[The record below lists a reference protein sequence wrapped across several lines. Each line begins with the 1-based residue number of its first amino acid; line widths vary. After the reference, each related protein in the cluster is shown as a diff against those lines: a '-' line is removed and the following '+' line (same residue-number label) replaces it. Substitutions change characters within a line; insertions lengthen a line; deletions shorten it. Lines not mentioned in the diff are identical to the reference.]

1 MSKKV
6 DERVVEMRFENGQF
20 EKGVA
25 QSTESLNKLKKSL
38 NLEGAAKGLEN
49 VNSAAKNASGIES
62 LAASLEKVEHRFS
75 TMGIVG
81 MRVIENLTDSAM
93 RFAKKTVGF
102 VTNGIIN
109 GGKRRAMNLE
119 NANFQLQGLLK
130 NEEAVAAVMKNVS
143 DAVDGTAYSL
153 DAAAKVA
160 SQLAASGMKAG
171 DEMFS
176 ALRGVAGV
184 AAMTNSSYEDIGR
197 IFTQVAGQGRMM
209 GDQLLQL
216 SGRGMNAA
224 ATLANY
230 LTKVGD
236 GTKYT
241 EAQIRDMVSKGQ
253 ISFNTF
259 AAAMDDA
266 FGEHAKAANSTFEGA
281 LSNIKSALGRIG
293 ADFIKPLIAQ
303 NGPFVNLFNAIRKK
317 VNQIHE
323 ITKPI
328 AEWTTKTIGNMVNKL
343 AGFLEKLNIKN
354 PFAKVNGGDV
364 AKTTKDFNSA
374 ADAVGN
380 AAQSLEHFQDIAV
393 RVIRGEFGNG
403 AERVKALANAGEDY
417 AKVQTL
423 VNKVWL
429 RNGKNWSDCTVKA
442 EELEE
447 VIGSLSDTELK
458 SLGYT
463 EEQSESLKN
472 LAQQA
477 KETGK
482 PISELINNLQ
492 TPTKKGLFLDAIQN
506 GLKGLSKVLKTVK
519 TAWNSVFS
527 PKNLSDGVYK
537 AVENLH
543 ALSEK
548 FVMTDET
555 ADKLQRTFSGLFSAL
570 SVVKNFVGGTVAVVL
585 RVVSKLLSSLH
596 ISLLDVTAAVGDAI
610 TKFKEWLNS
619 NNIFVRTF
627 GAIATNAQKAAL
639 AIRDWVK
646 AFTELP
652 VVQKTVTSVKTA
664 IVNAFNATKEV
675 FSDGKKRI
683 ADFIDNWKDLDK
695 ITLDNLKA
703 MLIDF
708 KKNVLDEFFKVNFNF
723 SFKGITNKI
732 KGLKTSMKTELKSAT
747 NILDGFKT
755 SLFKLA
761 EEARSKIHMGDIFGY
776 GMAALMVKSVMD
788 IGKSLE
794 MLEGPLAGV
803 TSVVKGL
810 AGIERSISKYIDA
823 KTFIDRSKAINVLAT
838 AIVKLAIAVALLVAS
853 MYVINDINQNG
864 ELSMPLLT
872 LIGLMGTLALLAYAV
887 SKVNFSGIAKIS
899 GIMFSIGGAIT
910 LLALSLKT
918 LDGLSD
924 DIETTCKKAV
934 VLFGLMLVLG
944 LVAMA
949 LGKYVPE
956 FSKGSIALIAFSAS
970 IYILAKALKVISKID
985 MRGLGRSFA
994 TIAGLIVVL
1003 GIAARG
1009 LKGISFSGGVAL
1021 IAMVIALKIL
1031 MSALDDL
1038 CNFDGT
1044 RIAENLLTIIGI
1056 LWILAALM
1064 AITNLAGVNAAKG
1077 GIGMLA
1083 LAGAMYTMV
1092 KVIKAMAEISQDDL
1106 KRIKPILIS
1115 LLGIFGV
1122 LIVVSNLAGQFA
1134 HRAGMMLMMAAGS
1147 LLILTGVI
1155 VVLKNMSPDGLWRAV
1170 GVIAVL
1176 EAMFA
1181 GLIAVTHLAKNCKST
1196 LVLLTVTIAMMT
1208 VALMT
1213 LAHLDPASLDAAK
1226 SALASII
1233 ATFALLVAATGMF
1246 KDEDLAKKF
1255 GGLMSLVLV
1264 TGILA
1269 TIIVGMAKLSPDQ
1282 ALPCAQALATLLTAL
1297 ATSLFILSIAG
1308 KDADE
1313 AMKAAYKM
1321 TGVVAILGATLIVMS
1336 ALNVSNAVENATA
1349 LSLLLLALS
1358 ASMVILFTFGGDV
1371 GKKAIISAYLMS
1383 GVLAIL
1389 GLVLAEM
1396 TALNV
1401 SNAMENAKALS
1412 LLIVS
1417 LSEACVLLG
1426 VVGIFGKEAIAGVG
1440 VLAAL
1445 IVAIG
1450 GIMYGIGVLA
1460 QHQSSMDEFLDHGI
1474 VTLGK
1479 IGEGLGNFIGSF
1491 VKMFAETAA
1500 SALPSIGTSL
1510 SMFMVNLMPFITAG
1524 KTIGSDTSL
1533 LDGIVAITK
1542 AVLLLTAAD
1551 FLSGITSLIGL
1562 GTSFTGLSEKFT
1574 AIGEAMVA
1582 FSNATAGVNSEQVTA
1597 SAEAA
1602 ASLAEVFKSLPKEGG
1617 WFQTVFGEQDLSG
1630 FSAKLEDF
1638 GNALTSYGNSVADLK
1653 VDAINNSVPAAN
1665 SLVGIL
1671 KTLPNSGG
1679 TLQTFLGSKDMES
1692 FSNDLSGFG
1701 TALVNYGNSVANLKV
1716 SAIKD
1721 SVPAAEGLADFMK
1734 ALPSSGGTWQKVFG
1748 NKNASN
1754 FGGQLETFGTSMK
1767 NLSDTLSGVKFSYY
1781 DSAATA
1787 LNTITEAVTNFD
1799 VGSLNYIVTSIG
1811 GLGARASTAFTTN
1824 VEQST
1829 IKNAFDA
1836 PLNKAVSSVRSC
1848 MSKFYSAGSYLVTG
1862 FVNGIRD
1869 NIYRAQLAAIKM
1881 ANDTELAARSELD
1894 INSPSKVFRKI
1905 GAGVPEGFAQG
1916 IERFSYL
1923 GIRAVEGMSDNAID
1937 ATSKVLSSITAVLTD
1952 DVNSQPTIRP
1962 IVDLSNVESSS
1973 DAISNMLA
1981 IDPTVSAF
1989 SNVRS
1994 ISAMMNRNQNGANDD
2009 IVSAIND
2016 LGKTIG
2022 KASGDTYQINGIT
2035 YDSGSEVSEAI
2046 QTLIRASIIEGR
2058 R

>member
-49 VNSAAKNASGIES
+49 VNSAAKNTSGIES

-153 DAAAKVA
+153 DAAAKIA

-197 IFTQVAGQGRMM
+197 IFTQVAGQGRLM

-216 SGRGMNAA
+216 SVRGMNAA
-224 ATLANY
+224 ATLASF
-230 LTKVGD
+230 LTKIGD
-236 GTKYT
+236 GTEYT
-241 EAQIRDMVSKGQ
+241 EAQIRELVSEGQ
-253 ISFNTF
+253 ISFDIF

-343 AGFLEKLNIKN
+343 AGFLEKLDIKN

-364 AKTTKDFNSA
+364 AKTTKAFNSA
-374 ADAVGN
+374 AEAVGN

-477 KETGK
+477 KDTGK

-585 RVVSKLLSSLH
+585 RVVLKLLSLLH
-596 ISLLDVTAAVGDAI
+596 IGLLDVTAAVGDAI

-639 AIRDWVK
+639 AIRDWFK

-652 VVQKTVTSVKTA
+652 VIHKTVTSVKTA

-703 MLIDF
+703 MFIDF

-723 SFKGITNKI
+723 SFKGITNKV

-810 AGIERSISKYIDA
+810 AGIEKSISKYIDA
-823 KTFIDRSKAINVLAT
+823 KTFIDKAKAINVLSSAV
-838 AIVKLAIAVALLVAS
+838 VKLAIAVALLVAS

-910 LLALSLKT
+910 LLALALKT
-918 LDGLSD
+918 MDGLSSD
-924 DIETTCKKAV
+924 DKTYKNAV
-934 VLFGLMLVLG
+934 VLIALIGVLG
-944 LVAMA
+944 VVAVA
-949 LGKYVPE
+949 LGERVPQL
-956 FSKGSIALIAFSAS
+956 SKGSIAIIAFAAAV
-970 IYILAKALKVISKID
+970 YILSKALKSIGKID
-985 MRGLGRSFA
+985 KDGLNRSFA
-994 TIAGLIVVL
+994 TLVGLIL
-1003 GIAARG
+1003 ALSIATQGFKG
-1009 LKGISFSGGVAL
+1009 LSFSGGVGL
-1021 IAMVIALKIL
+1021 IVMVIALKVL
-1031 MSALDDL
+1031 MSVLDDL
-1038 CNFDGT
+1038 CNFDGN

-1056 LWILAALM
+1056 LGILAALI
-1064 AITNLAGVNAAKG
+1064 AITNLAGTNAATG

-1083 LAGAMYTMV
+1083 LATAMYTMV
-1092 KVIKAMAEISQDDL
+1092 KAIKAMAEISQDDL
-1106 KRIKPILIS
+1106 KRITPILIS

-1122 LIVVSNLAGQFA
+1122 LIAVSNLAGQFA

-1155 VVLKNMSPDGLWRAV
+1155 VILKNMSPDGLWRAV

-1196 LVLLTVTIAMMT
+1196 LVLLTVVIAMMT

-1233 ATFALLVAATGMF
+1233 ATFALLVAVTGMF
-1246 KDEDLAKKF
+1246 KGEDLAKKF
-1255 GGLMSLVLV
+1255 GGLMSLVFV
-1264 TGILA
+1264 TGLLA

-1313 AMKAAYKM
+1313 AMASAYKM
-1321 TGVVAILGATLIVMS
+1321 TGVVLILGAILTGMS
-1336 ALNVSNAVENATA
+1336 ALNVSNAVENAKG

-1358 ASMVILFTFGGDV
+1358 TSMVILSTFGGDV
-1371 GKKAIISAYLMS
+1371 SGKAIIAAYAMS

-1396 TALNV
+1396 AALNV
-1401 SNAMENAKALS
+1401 SDSIKNASALS
-1412 LLIVS
+1412 ILVVS
-1417 LSEACVLLG
+1417 LSAACVLLSF
-1426 VVGIFGKEAIAGVG
+1426 VGSLGAAAIIGVG
-1440 VLAAL
+1440 SLAAL

-1450 GIMYGIGVLA
+1450 GIMYGIGALA
-1460 QHQSSMDEFLDHGI
+1460 QYQPSMDEFLDHGI

-1479 IGEGLGNFIGSF
+1479 IGEGLGNLIGSF

-1510 SMFMVNLMPFITAG
+1510 SMFMVNLMPFVTAG

-1533 LDGIVAITK
+1533 IDGIVAITK

-1551 FLSGITSLIGL
+1551 FLSGIASLIGL

-1582 FSNATAGVNSEQVTA
+1582 FSNATTGVNSEQVTA

-1630 FSAKLEDF
+1630 FSTKLEDF
-1638 GNALTSYGNSVADLK
+1638 GNALTSYGNSVANLN
-1653 VDAINNSVPAAN
+1653 VSAINNSVPAAN
-1665 SLVGIL
+1665 SLVDIL
-1671 KTLPNSGG
+1671 KSLPNSGG
-1679 TLQTFLGSKDMES
+1679 KLQIVLGNKDMES

-1701 TALVNYGNSVANLKV
+1701 TALFNYGNSVANLNAK
-1716 SAIKD
+1716 AIKD
-1721 SVPAAEGLADFMK
+1721 SVPAAEGLAEFMK
-1734 ALPSSGGTWQKVFG
+1734 ALPSSDGAWQKVFG
-1748 NKNASN
+1748 KKNASN
-1754 FGGQLETFGTSMK
+1754 FGGQLEAFGTSMK
-1767 NLSDTLSGVKFSYY
+1767 NLSDTLSGVEFSYY

-1787 LNTITEAVTNFD
+1787 LNNITEAVTNFD
-1799 VGSLNYIVTSIG
+1799 VGSLNSIVTSIG
-1811 GLGARASTAFTTN
+1811 SLGTQASTAFTTN

-1836 PLNKAVSSVRSC
+1836 PLNKAESSARGY
-1848 MSKFYSAGSYLVTG
+1848 MSKFYSAGRYLVTG
-1862 FVNGIRD
+1862 FANGIRD
-1869 NIYRAQLAAIKM
+1869 NIYLAQLAAIKM
-1881 ANDTELAARSELD
+1881 ADDTETAARSKLH
-1894 INSPSKVFRKI
+1894 IYSPSRVFRKI
-1905 GAGVPEGFAQG
+1905 GAWIPKGFAQG
-1916 IERFSYL
+1916 IEQFSYL
-1923 GIRAVEGMSDNAID
+1923 GAKAVEDMSNDAID
-1937 ATSKVLSSITAVLTD
+1937 SASKVLSNITAALTD
-1952 DVNSQPTIRP
+1952 DVNTQPTIRP
-1962 IVDLSNVESSS
+1962 VVDLSNVESSS

-2009 IVSAIND
+2009 VVSAIKD

>member
-49 VNSAAKNASGIES
+49 VNSTAKNTSGIES
-62 LAASLEKVEHRFS
+62 LAASLEKVERRFS

-130 NEEAVAAVMKNVS
+130 NEEAVAAVMQNVS

-171 DEMFS
+171 DQMFS

-224 ATLANY
+224 ATLASY
-230 LTKVGD
+230 LTKIGD

-253 ISFNTF
+253 ISFDTF

-343 AGFLEKLNIKN
+343 AGFLEKLDIKN

-364 AKTTKDFNSA
+364 AKTTKAFNSA

-477 KETGK
+477 KDTGK

-492 TPTKKGLFLDAIQN
+492 TPTKKDLFLDAIQN

-519 TAWNSVFS
+519 TAWNDVFS
-527 PKNLSDGVYK
+527 PKSLSDGVYK

-555 ADKLQRTFSGLFSAL
+555 ADKLRRTFSGLFSVL
-570 SVVKNFVGGTVAVVL
+570 SVVKNFVGGTVAVAL

-639 AIRDWVK
+639 AIRDWIK
-646 AFTELP
+646 AFIELP

-664 IVNAFNATKEV
+664 IVNAFNATKEA

-723 SFKGITNKI
+723 SFKGITNKV
-732 KGLKTSMKTELKSAT
+732 KGLKTSMKTELKSAA

-755 SLFKLA
+755 SLFNLA
-761 EEARSKIHMGDIFGY
+761 EEVRSKIHMGDIFGY
-776 GMAALMVKSVMD
+776 GMAALMVKSVMG

-794 MLEGPLAGV
+794 MLEGPIAGV

-810 AGIERSISKYIDA
+810 AGIEKSISKYIDA
-823 KTFIDRSKAINVLAT
+823 KTFIDKAKAINVLSSAV
-838 AIVKLAIAVALLVAS
+838 VKLAIAVALLVAS

-864 ELSMPLLT
+864 ELSTPLLT
-872 LIGLMGTLALLAYAV
+872 LIGLMGMLALLAYAV

-899 GIMFSIGGAIT
+899 GIMFSIGGAIA
-910 LLALSLKT
+910 LLAIALKT
-918 LDGLSD
+918 MDGLSSD
-924 DIETTCKKAV
+924 DKTYKNAV
-934 VLFGLMLVLG
+934 VLIALIGVLG
-944 LVAMA
+944 VVAVA
-949 LGKYVPE
+949 LGERVPQL
-956 FSKGSIALIAFSAS
+956 SKGSIAIIAFAAAV
-970 IYILAKALKVISKID
+970 YILAKALKSISKID
-985 MRGLGRSFA
+985 KDSLNRSFA
-994 TIAGLIVVL
+994 TLVGLIL
-1003 GIAARG
+1003 ALSIAAQG
-1009 LKGISFSGGVAL
+1009 LKGLSFSGGVGL
-1021 IAMVIALKIL
+1021 IAMVIALKLL

-1038 CNFDGT
+1038 CNFDGNK
-1044 RIAENLLTIIGI
+1044 IAENLLTIIGI
-1056 LWILAALM
+1056 LGILAALM
-1064 AITNLAGVNAAKG
+1064 AITNLAGTNAATG

-1083 LAGAMYTMV
+1083 LAAAMYTMV
-1092 KVIKAMAEISQDDL
+1092 KAVKAMAEISQDDL
-1106 KRIKPILIS
+1106 KRITPILIS

-1122 LIVVSNLAGQFA
+1122 LIAVSNLAGQFA
-1134 HRAGMMLMMAAGS
+1134 HRAGMMLLMAAGS

-1155 VVLKNMSPDGLWRAV
+1155 VVLKNMSPDGLWKAV

-1181 GLIAVTHLAKNCKST
+1181 GLIAVTHLAKDCKST

-1226 SALASII
+1226 SALASVI
-1233 ATFALLVAATGMF
+1233 ATFALLVAVTGMF
-1246 KDEDLAKKF
+1246 KGEDLAKKF

-1264 TGILA
+1264 TGLLA
-1269 TIIVGMAKLSPDQ
+1269 AIIVGMAKLSPDQ
-1282 ALPCAQALATLLTAL
+1282 ALPCAQALAVLLTAL
-1297 ATSLFILSIAG
+1297 AASLFILSIAG

-1313 AMKAAYKM
+1313 AMAAAYKM
-1321 TGVVAILGATLIVMS
+1321 TGVVLILGAILTAMS
-1336 ALNVSNAVENATA
+1336 ALNASNAVENAKG

-1358 ASMVILFTFGGDV
+1358 TSMVILSTFGGDV
-1371 GKKAIISAYLMS
+1371 SGKAIIAAYAMS

-1401 SNAMENAKALS
+1401 SNAIENAAALS
-1412 LLIVS
+1412 ILVVS
-1417 LSEACVLLG
+1417 LSTACVLLAFAG
-1426 VVGIFGKEAIAGVG
+1426 SLRAAAITGVG
-1440 VLAAL
+1440 SLAAL

-1450 GIMYGIGVLA
+1450 GIMYGIGALS
-1460 QHQSSMDEFLDHGI
+1460 QYQPSMDEFLDHGI

-1500 SALPSIGTSL
+1500 SALPSIATSL
-1510 SMFMVNLMPFITAG
+1510 SMFMVNLMPFVTAG
-1524 KTIGSDTSL
+1524 KMIGSDTSL

-1551 FLSGITSLIGL
+1551 FLSGLASLIGL
-1562 GTSFTGLSEKFT
+1562 GTSFTGLSEKFK
-1574 AIGEAMVA
+1574 AIGEAMTA
-1582 FSNATAGVNSEQVTA
+1582 FSNATTDVNSEQIKA

-1602 ASLAEVFKSLPKEGG
+1602 ASLTEVLKSLPKEGG
-1617 WFQTVFGEQDLSG
+1617 WWQTVFGEQDLSG
-1630 FSAKLEDF
+1630 FSSKLEDF
-1638 GNALTSYGNSVADLK
+1638 GNALTSYGNSVAELK

-1665 SLVGIL
+1665 SLVEVL
-1671 KTLPNSGG
+1671 KSLPNSGG
-1679 TLQTFLGSKDMES
+1679 TLQEFLGNKDMTS
-1692 FSNDLSGFG
+1692 FSNDISGFG
-1701 TALVNYGNSVANLKV
+1701 TALVSYGESVTDLKV
-1716 SAIKD
+1716 DAIKN
-1721 SVPAAEGLADFMK
+1721 SVPAAEALADFVK
-1734 ALPSSGGTWQKVFG
+1734 ALPSSGGAWQKVFG
-1748 NKNASN
+1748 NKNASDFSN
-1754 FGGQLETFGTSMK
+1754 QLEALGTSMK
-1767 NLSDTLSGVKFSYY
+1767 NLSNTLSEVEFSYY
-1781 DSAATA
+1781 DSAAAA
-1787 LNTITEAVTNFD
+1787 LNSITEAVANFN
-1799 VGSLNYIVTSIG
+1799 VGSLNSIVTSIG
-1811 GLGARASTAFTTN
+1811 GLGTQASTTFTTN
-1824 VEQST
+1824 VEQSA

-1836 PLNKAVSSVRSC
+1836 PLNKAVSSARSG
-1848 MSKFYSAGSYLVTG
+1848 MSKFYDAGRYLVAG
-1862 FVNGIRD
+1862 FANGIRD
-1869 NIYRAQLAAIKM
+1869 NIYLAQRAAI
-1881 ANDTELAARSELD
+1881 ALADNTESAARSRLR

-1923 GIRAVEGMSDNAID
+1923 GTMAVNDMSNDVID
-1937 ATSKVLSSITAVLTD
+1937 SASKVLSNVTAALTD
-1952 DVNSQPTIRP
+1952 DVNTQPMIRP

-1981 IDPTVSAF
+1981 MDPTVSAF
-1989 SNVRS
+1989 SNVHS
-1994 ISAMMNRNQNGANDD
+1994 ISAMMNRNQNGVNDD
-2009 IVSAIND
+2009 VVSAIKD

-2035 YDSGSEVSEAI
+2035 YDSGSEVSDAI

>member
-49 VNSAAKNASGIES
+49 VNSAAKNTSGIES

-130 NEEAVAAVMKNVS
+130 NEEAVAAVMQNVS

-184 AAMTNSSYEDIGR
+184 AAMTNSSYEDVGR
-197 IFTQVAGQGRMM
+197 IFTQVAGQGRLM

-216 SGRGMNAA
+216 SVRGMNAA

-241 EAQIRDMVSKGQ
+241 EAQIRDMVSKGK
-253 ISFNTF
+253 ISFDTF

-343 AGFLEKLNIKN
+343 AGFLEKLDIKN
-354 PFAKVNGGDV
+354 PFAKVNSGDV
-364 AKTTKDFNSA
+364 AKTTKAFNSA

-477 KETGK
+477 KDTGK

-492 TPTKKGLFLDAIQN
+492 TPTKKDLFLDAIQN

-627 GAIATNAQKAAL
+627 SAIAANAQKAAL

-652 VVQKTVTSVKTA
+652 VVQKTVTSIKTA

-683 ADFIDNWKDLDK
+683 SDFIDNWKDLDK

-708 KKNVLDEFFKVNFNF
+708 KNNVLDEFFKVNFNF

-794 MLEGPLAGV
+794 MLEGPIAGV
-803 TSVVKGL
+803 TSVVKGF
-810 AGIERSISKYIDA
+810 AGIEKSIAKYIDA
-823 KTFIDRSKAINVLAT
+823 KKLIDKAKAFNILSS
-838 AIVKLAIAVALLVAS
+838 AIVKLAFAVALLVAS

-872 LIGLMGTLALLAYAV
+872 LIGLMGMLALLAYAV
-887 SKVNFSGIAKIS
+887 SKINFSGIAKIS
-899 GIMFSIGGAIT
+899 GIMFSIGGAIA
-910 LLALSLKT
+910 LLALALKT
-918 LDGLSD
+918 MDGLSSD
-924 DIETTCKKAV
+924 DKTYKNAV
-934 VLFGLMLVLG
+934 VLIALIGVLG
-944 LVAMA
+944 VVAVA
-949 LGKYVPE
+949 LGERVPQL
-956 FSKGSIALIAFSAS
+956 SKGSIAIIAFAAGV
-970 IYILAKALKVISKID
+970 YILAKALKSIGKID
-985 MRGLGRSFA
+985 KDSLNRSFA
-994 TIAGLIVVL
+994 TLVGLIL
-1003 GIAARG
+1003 ALSIAAQG
-1009 LKGISFSGGVAL
+1009 LKGLSFSGGVGL
-1021 IAMVIALKIL
+1021 IAMVIALKVL

-1038 CNFDGT
+1038 CNFDGN

-1056 LWILAALM
+1056 LGILAALM
-1064 AITNLAGVNAAKG
+1064 AITNLAGTNAATG

-1083 LAGAMYTMV
+1083 LAAAMYTMV
-1092 KVIKAMAEISQDDL
+1092 KAVKAMAEISPDDL
-1106 KRIKPILIS
+1106 KRMTPILIS

-1122 LIVVSNLAGQFA
+1122 LIAVSNLAGQFA

-1155 VVLKNMSPDGLWRAV
+1155 VILKNMSPDGLWRAV

-1181 GLIAVTHLAKNCKST
+1181 GLIAATHLAKDCKST

-1246 KDEDLAKKF
+1246 KGEDLAKKF
-1255 GGLMSLVLV
+1255 GRLMSLVIV

-1269 TIIVGMAKLSPDQ
+1269 TIIFGMAKLSPDQ

-1321 TGVVAILGATLIVMS
+1321 TGVVLILGVILTGMS
-1336 ALNVSNAVENATA
+1336 ALNVSNAVENAKG

-1358 ASMVILFTFGGDV
+1358 TSMVILSTFGGDAS
-1371 GKKAIISAYLMS
+1371 GKAIIAAYAMS

-1401 SNAMENAKALS
+1401 SNAIKNAEALS
-1412 LLIVS
+1412 ILVVS
-1417 LSEACVLLG
+1417 LSAACVLLSF
-1426 VVGIFGKEAIAGVG
+1426 VGSLGAAAIIGVG
-1440 VLAAL
+1440 SLAAL

-1450 GIMYGIGVLA
+1450 GIMYGIGALS
-1460 QHQSSMDEFLDHGI
+1460 QYQPSMDEFLDHGI

-1500 SALPSIGTSL
+1500 SALPSISTSL
-1510 SMFMVNLMPFITAG
+1510 SMFMVNLMPFVTAG
-1524 KTIGSDTSL
+1524 KMIGSDTSL

-1551 FLSGITSLIGL
+1551 FLSGLASIVGL

-1582 FSNATAGVNSEQVTA
+1582 FSNATTGVNSEQIKA

-1602 ASLAEVFKSLPKEGG
+1602 ASLADVFKSLPKEGG
-1617 WFQTVFGEQDLSG
+1617 LWQGIFGEQDLSD
-1630 FSAKLEDF
+1630 FSTKLGNF
-1638 GNALTSYGNSVADLK
+1638 GNALTSYGDSVANLN
-1653 VDAINNSVPAAN
+1653 VSAINNSVPAAN
-1665 SLVGIL
+1665 SLVEVL
-1671 KTLPNSGG
+1671 KSLPNSGG
-1679 TLQTFLGSKDMES
+1679 TLQKFLGNKDMTS

-1716 SAIKD
+1716 EAIKD

-1734 ALPSSGGTWQKVFG
+1734 ALPSSDGAWQKIFSK
-1748 NKNASN
+1748 KNASN
-1754 FGGQLETFGTSMK
+1754 FGGQLEAFGTSMK
-1767 NLSDTLSGVKFSYY
+1767 NLSDTLSGVEFSYY
-1781 DSAATA
+1781 DSAAAA

-1799 VGSLNYIVTSIG
+1799 VSSLNSIVTSIG
-1811 GLGARASTAFTTN
+1811 GLGTQASTAFTTN
-1824 VEQST
+1824 VEQSE
-1829 IKNAFDA
+1829 IKNSFDA
-1836 PLNKAVSSVRSC
+1836 PLNKAASSARGS
-1848 MSKFYSAGSYLVTG
+1848 MSKFYDAARYLVTG
-1862 FVNGIRD
+1862 FANGIRD
-1869 NIYRAQLAAIKM
+1869 NIYLAQLAAIKM
-1881 ANDTELAARSELD
+1881 ADDAESAARFRLL

-1923 GIRAVEGMSDNAID
+1923 GVRAVEDMSNDAID
-1937 ATSKVLSSITAVLTD
+1937 SASKVLSNINAVLTD

-2009 IVSAIND
+2009 VVSAIKD

>member
-49 VNSAAKNASGIES
+49 VNSVAKNTSGIES
-62 LAASLEKVEHRFS
+62 LAASIEKVEHRFS

-102 VTNGIIN
+102 VTGGIIN

-130 NEEAVAAVMKNVS
+130 NEEAVAAVMQNVS

-171 DEMFS
+171 DQMFS

-197 IFTQVAGQGRMM
+197 IFTQVAGQGRIM

-224 ATLANY
+224 ATLASY
-230 LTKVGD
+230 LTKIGD

-253 ISFNTF
+253 ISFDTF

-328 AEWTTKTIGNMVNKL
+328 AEWTTKAIGNMVNKL
-343 AGFLEKLNIKN
+343 AGFLEKLDIKN

-364 AKTTKDFNSA
+364 AKTTKAFNSA

-477 KETGK
+477 KDTGK

-492 TPTKKGLFLDAIQN
+492 TPTKKDLFLDAIQN

-519 TAWNSVFS
+519 TAWNDVFS
-527 PKNLSDGVYK
+527 PKSLSDGVYK

-555 ADKLQRTFSGLFSAL
+555 ADKLRRTFSGLFSAL
-570 SVVKNFVGGTVAVVL
+570 SVVKNFIGGTVTVAL

-596 ISLLDVTAAVGDAI
+596 INLLDVTAAIGDAI

-627 GAIATNAQKAAL
+627 NAIATNAQKAAL

-646 AFTELP
+646 AFIELP

-664 IVNAFNATKEV
+664 IVNAFNATKEA

-732 KGLKTSMKTELKSAT
+732 KGLKTSMKTELRSAT
-747 NILDGFKT
+747 SILDGFKT
-755 SLFKLA
+755 SLFNLA
-761 EEARSKIHMGDIFGY
+761 EEVRSKVRIGDIFGY
-776 GMAALMVKSVMD
+776 GMAALMVKSVMG

-794 MLEGPLAGV
+794 MLEGPIAGV
-803 TSVVKGL
+803 TSVIKGL
-810 AGIERSISKYIDA
+810 AGIEKSIAKFIDA
-823 KTFIDRSKAINVLAT
+823 KTFIDKAKALNVLST
-838 AIVKLAIAVALLVAS
+838 AIVKLAIAVAILVAS

-872 LIGLMGTLALLAYAV
+872 LIGLMGMLALLAYAV

-899 GIMFSIGGAIT
+899 GIMLSIGGAVV
-910 LLALSLKT
+910 LLARALKT
-918 LDGLSD
+918 MDGLSSD
-924 DIETTCKKAV
+924 DTTYKNAV
-934 VLFGLMLVLG
+934 VLIALIGVLG
-944 LVAMA
+944 VVAVA
-949 LGKYVPE
+949 LGERVPQL
-956 FSKGSIALIAFSAS
+956 SKGSIAIIAFAAS
-970 IYILAKALKVISKID
+970 VYILAKALKSISKID
-985 MRGLGRSFA
+985 KDDLNRSFA
-994 TIAGLIVVL
+994 TLVGLIL
-1003 GIAARG
+1003 ALSIAAMG
-1009 LKGISFSGGVAL
+1009 LKGISFSGGVGL
-1021 IAMVIALKIL
+1021 IAMVIALKLL

-1038 CNFDGT
+1038 CDFDGNK
-1044 RIAENLLTIIGI
+1044 IASNLITIIGI
-1056 LWILAALM
+1056 LGILAALM
-1064 AITNLAGVNAAKG
+1064 AITKLAGTNAATG

-1083 LAGAMYTMV
+1083 LAAAMYTMV
-1092 KVIKAMAEISQDDL
+1092 KAVKAMAEISQDDL
-1106 KRIKPILIS
+1106 KRITPILIS

-1122 LIVVSNLAGQFA
+1122 LIAVSNLAGQFA
-1134 HRAGMMLMMAAGS
+1134 HRAGMMLLMAAGS

-1155 VVLKNMSPDGLWRAV
+1155 VILKNMSPDGLWRAV

-1181 GLIAVTHLAKNCKST
+1181 GLIAVTHLAKDCKST

-1213 LAHLDPASLDAAK
+1213 LAHLDTASLDAARN
-1226 SALASII
+1226 ALASII

-1246 KDEDLAKKF
+1246 KGDDLAKKF

-1264 TGILA
+1264 TGLLA
-1269 TIIVGMAKLSPDQ
+1269 AIIVGMAKLSPDQ
-1282 ALPCAQALATLLTAL
+1282 ALPCAQALAMLLTAL
-1297 ATSLFILSIAG
+1297 ASSLFILSIAG
-1308 KDADE
+1308 KNADE
-1313 AMKAAYKM
+1313 AMAAAYKM
-1321 TGVVAILGATLIVMS
+1321 TGVVLALGAILTAMS
-1336 ALNVSNAVENATA
+1336 ALNASNAVENAKG

-1358 ASMVILFTFGGDV
+1358 TSMVILSTFGGNV
-1371 GKKAIISAYLMS
+1371 SGKAIIAAYAMS

-1401 SNAMENAKALS
+1401 SNAIENAAALS
-1412 LLIVS
+1412 ILVAS
-1417 LSEACVLLG
+1417 LSAACVLLAFAG
-1426 VVGIFGKEAIAGVG
+1426 SLGAAAIIGVG
-1440 VLAAL
+1440 SLAAL

-1450 GIMYGIGVLA
+1450 GIMYGIGALA
-1460 QHQSSMDEFLDHGI
+1460 QYQPSMDEFLDHGI

-1510 SMFMVNLMPFITAG
+1510 SMFMVNLIPFVTAG
-1524 KTIGSDTSL
+1524 KMIGGDTSL

-1551 FLSGITSLIGL
+1551 FLSGLASLIGL
-1562 GTSFTGLSEKFT
+1562 GTSFTGLSEKFK
-1574 AIGEAMVA
+1574 AIGEAMTA
-1582 FSNATAGVNSEQVTA
+1582 FSNATTDVNSEQIKA

-1602 ASLAEVFKSLPKEGG
+1602 ASLTEVLKSLPKEGG
-1617 WFQTVFGEQDLSG
+1617 WWQTVFGGQDLGQFSTQLEG
-1630 FSAKLEDF
+1630 F
-1638 GNALTSYGNSVADLK
+1638 GTALFNYGNSVADLK
-1653 VDAINNSVPAAN
+1653 VSAITNSIPAAN
-1665 SLVGIL
+1665 GLVDVL
-1671 KTLPNSGG
+1671 KSLPNSGG
-1679 TLQTFLGSKDMES
+1679 SLQKFLGGKDMTS
-1692 FSNDLSGFG
+1692 FSSDLSGFG
-1701 TALVNYGNSVANLKV
+1701 TALFNYGNSVENLKV
-1716 SAIKD
+1716 DAIKD

-1734 ALPSSGGTWQKVFG
+1734 ALPSSGGAWQKVFG
-1748 NKNASN
+1748 NKNASD
-1754 FGGQLETFGTSMK
+1754 FSTQLTTLGTSMK
-1767 NLSDTLSGVKFSYY
+1767 TLSDTLSGVKFSYY

-1787 LNTITEAVTNFD
+1787 LNSITEAVANFD
-1799 VGSLNYIVTSIG
+1799 VGGLNSIVYAMGT
-1811 GLGARASTAFTTN
+1811 LGTQASTAFVTN
-1824 VEQST
+1824 VEQSA
-1829 IKNAFDA
+1829 IRNAFDA
-1836 PLNKAVSSVRSC
+1836 QLNKAVSSVRSY
-1848 MSKFYSAGSYLVTG
+1848 MSKFYSAGKYLVTG

-1869 NIYRAQLAAIKM
+1869 NIYMAQRAAIKL
-1881 ANDTELAARSELD
+1881 ANDTELAARSELN

-1923 GIRAVEGMSDNAID
+1923 GTRAVEDMSNDAID
-1937 ATSKVLSSITAVLTD
+1937 SVSKVLSNVNAALTD
-1952 DVNSQPTIRP
+1952 NVSTQPTIHP

-1973 DAISNMLA
+1973 DAISNMLTM
-1981 IDPTVSAF
+1981 DPTVSAF
-1989 SNVRS
+1989 SNARS
-1994 ISAMMNRNQNGANDD
+1994 ISSMMNRNQNGANDD
-2009 IVSAIND
+2009 VVSAIKD

-2022 KASGDTYQINGIT
+2022 RVSGDTYQINGIT
-2035 YDSGSEVSEAI
+2035 YDSGSEVSDAI
-2046 QTLIRASIIEGR
+2046 QTLIRASIMEGR

>member
-49 VNSAAKNASGIES
+49 VNSTAKNTSGIES

-93 RFAKKTVGF
+93 RFAKKTVSF
-102 VTNGIIN
+102 VTGGIIN

-171 DEMFS
+171 DQMFS

-197 IFTQVAGQGRMM
+197 IFTQVAGQGRIM

-224 ATLANY
+224 ATLASY
-230 LTKVGD
+230 LTKIGD

-253 ISFNTF
+253 ISFDTF

-343 AGFLEKLNIKN
+343 AGFLEKLDIKN

-364 AKTTKDFNSA
+364 AKTTKAFNSA

-477 KETGK
+477 KDTGK

-492 TPTKKGLFLDAIQN
+492 TPTKKDLFLDAIQN

-519 TAWNSVFS
+519 TAWNDVFS
-527 PKNLSDGVYK
+527 PKSLSDGVYK

-555 ADKLQRTFSGLFSAL
+555 ADKLRRTFSGLFSAL
-570 SVVKNFVGGTVAVVL
+570 SVVKNFVGGTVAVAL

-639 AIRDWVK
+639 AIRDWIK
-646 AFTELP
+646 AFIELP

-675 FSDGKKRI
+675 FSDGRKRI

-732 KGLKTSMKTELKSAT
+732 KGLKTSMKTELRSAT
-747 NILDGFKT
+747 SILDGFKT
-755 SLFKLA
+755 SLFNLA
-761 EEARSKIHMGDIFGY
+761 EEVRSKVRIGDIFGY
-776 GMAALMVKSVMD
+776 GMAALMVKSVMG

-794 MLEGPLAGV
+794 MLEGPIAGV
-803 TSVVKGL
+803 TSVIKGL
-810 AGIERSISKYIDA
+810 AGIEKSIAKFIDA
-823 KTFIDRSKAINVLAT
+823 KTFIDKAKALNVLSS
-838 AIVKLAIAVALLVAS
+838 AIVKLAIAVAILVAS

-872 LIGLMGTLALLAYAV
+872 LIGLMGMLALLAYAV

-899 GIMFSIGGAIT
+899 GTMFSIGGAIA
-910 LLALSLKT
+910 LLALALKT
-918 LDGLSD
+918 MDGLSSD
-924 DIETTCKKAV
+924 DKTYKNAV
-934 VLFGLMLVLG
+934 VLIALIGVLG
-944 LVAMA
+944 VVAVA
-949 LGKYVPE
+949 LGKRVPQL
-956 FSKGSIALIAFSAS
+956 SKGSIAIIAFAAAV
-970 IYILAKALKVISKID
+970 YILAKALKSISKID
-985 MRGLGRSFA
+985 IHGLGRSFA

-1003 GIAARG
+1003 GVAAKG
-1009 LKGISFSGGVAL
+1009 LKGISFSGGVGL
-1021 IAMVIALKIL
+1021 IAMVIALKLL

-1038 CNFDGT
+1038 CDFDGNK
-1044 RIAENLLTIIGI
+1044 IASNLITIIEI
-1056 LWILAALM
+1056 LGILAALM
-1064 AITNLAGVNAAKG
+1064 AITKLAGTNAATG

-1092 KVIKAMAEISQDDL
+1092 KAVKAMAEISQDDL
-1106 KRIKPILIS
+1106 KRITPILIS

-1122 LIVVSNLAGQFA
+1122 LIAVSNLAGQFA

-1155 VVLKNMSPDGLWRAV
+1155 VILKNMSPDGLWRAV
-1170 GVIAVL
+1170 GIIAVL

-1181 GLIAVTHLAKNCKST
+1181 GLIAVTHLAKDCKST

-1213 LAHLDPASLDAAK
+1213 LAHLDTASLDAARN
-1226 SALASII
+1226 ALASII

-1246 KDEDLAKKF
+1246 KGNDLAKKF

-1269 TIIVGMAKLSPDQ
+1269 AIIVGMAKLSPDQ
-1282 ALPCAQALATLLTAL
+1282 ALPCAQALAVLLTAL
-1297 ATSLFILSIAG
+1297 AASLFILSIAG

-1313 AMKAAYKM
+1313 AMAAAYKM
-1321 TGVVAILGATLIVMS
+1321 TGVVLILGAILTAMS
-1336 ALNVSNAVENATA
+1336 ALNASNAVENAKG
-1349 LSLLLLALS
+1349 LSFLLLALS
-1358 ASMVILFTFGGDV
+1358 TSMVILSTFGGDV
-1371 GKKAIISAYLMS
+1371 SGKAIIAAYAMS

-1396 TALNV
+1396 AALNV
-1401 SNAMENAKALS
+1401 SNAIENASALS
-1412 LLIVS
+1412 ILVVS
-1417 LSEACVLLG
+1417 LSAACVLLAF
-1426 VVGIFGKEAIAGVG
+1426 VGSLGAAAIIGVG
-1440 VLAAL
+1440 SLAAL

-1450 GIMYGIGVLA
+1450 GIMYGIGALA
-1460 QHQSSMDEFLDHGI
+1460 QYQSSMDEFLDHGI

-1510 SMFMVNLMPFITAG
+1510 SMFMVNLIPFVTAG
-1524 KTIGSDTSL
+1524 KMIGSDTSL
-1533 LDGIVAITK
+1533 IDGIVAITK

-1551 FLSGITSLIGL
+1551 FLSGLASLIGL

-1574 AIGEAMVA
+1574 AIGEAMTA
-1582 FSNATAGVNSEQVTA
+1582 FSNATTGVNSEQVKA

-1602 ASLAEVFKSLPKEGG
+1602 ASLTEVLKSLPKEGG
-1617 WFQTVFGEQDLSG
+1617 WFQTVFGERDLSS
-1630 FSAKLEDF
+1630 FSSKLEDF
-1638 GNALTSYGNSVADLK
+1638 GNALTSYGNSVAELK

-1665 SLVGIL
+1665 SLVEVL
-1671 KTLPNSGG
+1671 KSLPNSGG
-1679 TLQTFLGSKDMES
+1679 TLQKFLGNKDMTS
-1692 FSNDLSGFG
+1692 FSNDISGFG
-1701 TALVNYGNSVANLKV
+1701 TALVNYGESVTDLKV
-1716 SAIKD
+1716 DAIKN
-1721 SVPAAEGLADFMK
+1721 SVPAAEALADFVK
-1734 ALPSSGGTWQKVFG
+1734 ALPSSGGAWQKVFG
-1748 NKNASN
+1748 NKNASDFSN
-1754 FGGQLETFGTSMK
+1754 QLEALGTSMK
-1767 NLSDTLSGVKFSYY
+1767 NLSNTLSEVEFSYY

-1787 LNTITEAVTNFD
+1787 LNSITEAVANFN
-1799 VGSLNYIVTSIG
+1799 VGSLNSIVTSIG
-1811 GLGARASTAFTTN
+1811 GLGTQASTAFTTN
-1824 VEQST
+1824 VENSA

-1836 PLNKAVSSVRSC
+1836 PLNKAVSSARSG
-1848 MSKFYSAGSYLVTG
+1848 MSKFYDAGRYLVAG
-1862 FVNGIRD
+1862 FANGIRD
-1869 NIYRAQLAAIKM
+1869 NIYLAQRAAI
-1881 ANDTELAARSELD
+1881 ALADNTESAARSRLH

-1923 GIRAVEGMSDNAID
+1923 GARAVESMSNDAIGS
-1937 ATSKVLSSITAVLTD
+1937 ASKVLSNVTAALTD
-1952 DVNSQPTIRP
+1952 DVNTQPTIRP
-1962 IVDLSNVESSS
+1962 IVDLSNVENSS

-1981 IDPTVSAF
+1981 MDPTVSAF
-1989 SNVRS
+1989 SNVHS

-2009 IVSAIND
+2009 VVSAIKD

-2035 YDSGSEVSEAI
+2035 YDSGSEVSDAI

>member
-49 VNSAAKNASGIES
+49 VNSTAKNTSGIES

-130 NEEAVAAVMKNVS
+130 NEEAVAAVMQNVS

-171 DEMFS
+171 DQMFS

-197 IFTQVAGQGRMM
+197 IFTQVAGQGRIM

-224 ATLANY
+224 ATLASY
-230 LTKVGD
+230 LTKIGD

-253 ISFNTF
+253 ISFDTF

-343 AGFLEKLNIKN
+343 AGFLEKLDIKN

-364 AKTTKDFNSA
+364 AKTTKAFNSA

-477 KETGK
+477 KDTGK

-492 TPTKKGLFLDAIQN
+492 TPTKKDLFLDAIQN

-519 TAWNSVFS
+519 TAWNDVFS
-527 PKNLSDGVYK
+527 PKSLSDGVYK

-555 ADKLQRTFSGLFSAL
+555 ADKLRRTFSGLFSAL

-627 GAIATNAQKAAL
+627 GAIAANAQKAAL
-639 AIRDWVK
+639 AIRDWIK
-646 AFTELP
+646 AFIELP

-683 ADFIDNWKDLDK
+683 ADFIDRWKDLDK

-723 SFKGITNKI
+723 SFKGITNKV

-755 SLFKLA
+755 SLFNLA
-761 EEARSKIHMGDIFGY
+761 EEVRSKVRIGDIFGY

-810 AGIERSISKYIDA
+810 AGIEKSISKYIDA
-823 KTFIDRSKAINVLAT
+823 KTFIDRAKVINVLSSAV
-838 AIVKLAIAVALLVAS
+838 VKLAIAVALLVAS

-864 ELSMPLLT
+864 ELSTPLLT
-872 LIGLMGTLALLAYAV
+872 LIGLMGMLALLAYAV

-899 GIMFSIGGAIT
+899 GIMFSIGGAIA
-910 LLALSLKT
+910 LLALALKT
-918 LDGLSD
+918 MDGLSSD
-924 DIETTCKKAV
+924 DKTYKNAV
-934 VLFGLMLVLG
+934 VLIALIGVLG
-944 LVAMA
+944 VVAVA
-949 LGKYVPE
+949 LGERVPQL
-956 FSKGSIALIAFSAS
+956 SKGSIAIIAFAAA
-970 IYILAKALKVISKID
+970 IYILAKALKSISKID
-985 MRGLGRSFA
+985 KDSLNRSFA
-994 TIAGLIVVL
+994 TLVGLIL
-1003 GIAARG
+1003 ALSIAAQG
-1009 LKGISFSGGVAL
+1009 LKGLSFSGGVGL
-1021 IAMVIALKIL
+1021 IAMVIALKLL

-1038 CNFDGT
+1038 CNFDGNK
-1044 RIAENLLTIIGI
+1044 IAENLLTIIGI

-1064 AITNLAGVNAAKG
+1064 AITNLAGTNAATG

-1083 LAGAMYTMV
+1083 LAAAMYTMV
-1092 KVIKAMAEISQDDL
+1092 KAVKAMAEISQDDL
-1106 KRIKPILIS
+1106 KRITPILIS

-1122 LIVVSNLAGQFA
+1122 LIAVSNLAGQFA
-1134 HRAGMMLMMAAGS
+1134 HRAGMMLLMAAGS

-1155 VVLKNMSPDGLWRAV
+1155 VVLKNMSPDGLWKAV

-1181 GLIAVTHLAKNCKST
+1181 GLIAVTHLAKDCKST

-1226 SALASII
+1226 SALASVI
-1233 ATFALLVAATGMF
+1233 ATFALLVAVTGMF
-1246 KDEDLAKKF
+1246 KGEDLAKKF

-1269 TIIVGMAKLSPDQ
+1269 AIIVGMAKLSPDQ
-1282 ALPCAQALATLLTAL
+1282 ALPCAQALAVLLTAL
-1297 ATSLFILSIAG
+1297 AASLFILSIAG

-1313 AMKAAYKM
+1313 AMAAAYKM
-1321 TGVVAILGATLIVMS
+1321 TGVVLILGAILTAMS
-1336 ALNVSNAVENATA
+1336 ALNASNAVENAKG

-1358 ASMVILFTFGGDV
+1358 TSMVILSTFGGDV
-1371 GKKAIISAYLMS
+1371 SGKAIIAAYAMS

-1401 SNAMENAKALS
+1401 SNAIENAAALS
-1412 LLIVS
+1412 ILVVS
-1417 LSEACVLLG
+1417 LSTACVLLAFAG
-1426 VVGIFGKEAIAGVG
+1426 SLGAAAIIGVG
-1440 VLAAL
+1440 SLAAL

-1450 GIMYGIGVLA
+1450 GIMYGIGALS
-1460 QHQSSMDEFLDHGI
+1460 QYQPSMDEFLDHGI

-1500 SALPSIGTSL
+1500 SALPSIATSL
-1510 SMFMVNLMPFITAG
+1510 SMFMVNLMPFVTAG
-1524 KTIGSDTSL
+1524 KMIGSDTSL

-1551 FLSGITSLIGL
+1551 FLSGLASIIGL

-1574 AIGEAMVA
+1574 AIGEAMTA
-1582 FSNATAGVNSEQVTA
+1582 FSNATTGVNSEQVKA

-1602 ASLAEVFKSLPKEGG
+1602 ASLAEVFNSLPKEGG

-1630 FSAKLEDF
+1630 FSSKLEGF

-1665 SLVGIL
+1665 SLVEVL
-1671 KTLPNSGG
+1671 KSLPNSGG
-1679 TLQTFLGSKDMES
+1679 TLQKFLGNKDMTS

-1701 TALVNYGNSVANLKV
+1701 TALVNYGESVTDLKV
-1716 SAIKD
+1716 DAIKN
-1721 SVPAAEGLADFMK
+1721 SVPAAEALADFVK
-1734 ALPSSGGTWQKVFG
+1734 ALPSSGGAWQKVFG
-1748 NKNASN
+1748 NKNVSDFSN
-1754 FGGQLETFGTSMK
+1754 QLEAFGTSMK
-1767 NLSDTLSGVKFSYY
+1767 NLSDTLSGVEFSYY

-1787 LNTITEAVTNFD
+1787 LNSITNAVASFD
-1799 VGSLNYIVTSIG
+1799 VSHLNSIVTSVG
-1811 GLGARASTAFTTN
+1811 ALGTRASTTFTTN
-1824 VEQST
+1824 VENST

-1836 PLNKAVSSVRSC
+1836 PLNKAVSSARSG
-1848 MSKFYSAGSYLVTG
+1848 MSKFYDAGRYLVAG
-1862 FVNGIRD
+1862 FANGIRD
-1869 NIYRAQLAAIKM
+1869 NIYLAQRAAI
-1881 ANDTELAARSELD
+1881 ALADNTESAARSRLR

-1923 GIRAVEGMSDNAID
+1923 GARAVESMSNNAID
-1937 ATSKVLSSITAVLTD
+1937 SASKVLSNINAVLTD
-1952 DVNSQPTIRP
+1952 DVNTQPTIRP
-1962 IVDLSNVESSS
+1962 IVDLSNVENSS
-1973 DAISNMLA
+1973 DAISSMLA
-1981 IDPTVSAF
+1981 MDPTVSAF
-1989 SNVRS
+1989 SNVHS

-2009 IVSAIND
+2009 VVSAIKD

-2022 KASGDTYQINGIT
+2022 KTSGDTYQINGIT

-2046 QTLIRASIIEGR
+2046 QTLIHASIIEGR

>member
-49 VNSAAKNASGIES
+49 VNSAAKNTSGIES
-62 LAASLEKVEHRFS
+62 LAASLEKVERRFS

-130 NEEAVAAVMKNVS
+130 NEEAVAAVMQNVS

-197 IFTQVAGQGRMM
+197 IFTQVAGQGRLM

-216 SGRGMNAA
+216 SVRGMNAA

-253 ISFNTF
+253 ISFDIF

-343 AGFLEKLNIKN
+343 AGFLEKLDIKN

-364 AKTTKDFNSA
+364 TKTTKAFNSA

-492 TPTKKGLFLDAIQN
+492 TPTKKDLFLDAIQN

-555 ADKLQRTFSGLFSAL
+555 ADKLQRTFGGLFSAL

-627 GAIATNAQKAAL
+627 SAIATNAQKAAL

-664 IVNAFNATKEV
+664 VVNAFNATKEA

-683 ADFIDNWKDLDK
+683 SDFIDNWKDLDK

-747 NILDGFKT
+747 NILDGFKI
-755 SLFKLA
+755 SLFNLA

-794 MLEGPLAGV
+794 MLEGPIAGV
-803 TSVVKGL
+803 TRVVKGL
-810 AGIERSISKYIDA
+810 AGIEKSISKYIDA
-823 KTFIDRSKAINVLAT
+823 KTFIDKAKAINVLAT

-872 LIGLMGTLALLAYAV
+872 LIGLMGALALLAYAV

-899 GIMFSIGGAIT
+899 GIMFSIGGAIA
-910 LLALSLKT
+910 LLALALKT
-918 LDGLSD
+918 MDGLSSD
-924 DIETTCKKAV
+924 DKTYKNAI
-934 VLFGLMLVLG
+934 VLIALIGVLG
-944 LVAMA
+944 VVAVA
-949 LGKYVPE
+949 LGERVPQL
-956 FSKGSIALIAFSAS
+956 SKGSIAIIAFAAAV
-970 IYILAKALKVISKID
+970 YILAKALKSIGKID
-985 MRGLGRSFA
+985 KDSLNRSFA
-994 TIAGLIVVL
+994 TLVGMILALS
-1003 GIAARG
+1003 IAAQG
-1009 LKGISFSGGVAL
+1009 LKGLSFSGGVGL
-1021 IAMVIALKIL
+1021 IAMVIALKVL

-1038 CNFDGT
+1038 CNFDGNK
-1044 RIAENLLTIIGI
+1044 IAENLLTIIGI
-1056 LWILAALM
+1056 LGILAALM
-1064 AITNLAGVNAAKG
+1064 AITNLAGTNAAKG

-1083 LAGAMYTMV
+1083 LATAMYAMV
-1092 KVIKAMAEISQDDL
+1092 KAIKAMAEISPDDL
-1106 KRIKPILIS
+1106 KRITPILIS

-1122 LIVVSNLAGQFA
+1122 LIAVSNLAGQFA
-1134 HRAGMMLMMAAGS
+1134 HRAGMMLLMAAGS

-1181 GLIAVTHLAKNCKST
+1181 GLIAVTHLAKDCKST

-1246 KDEDLAKKF
+1246 KGEDLAKKF

-1269 TIIVGMAKLSPDQ
+1269 TIIVGMAKLSPDH

-1297 ATSLFILSIAG
+1297 AASLFILSIAG

-1313 AMKAAYKM
+1313 AMAAAYKM
-1321 TGVVAILGATLIVMS
+1321 TGVVLILGAILTATS
-1336 ALNVSNAVENATA
+1336 ALNVSNAVENAKG

-1358 ASMVILFTFGGDV
+1358 TSMVILSTFGGDV
-1371 GKKAIISAYLMS
+1371 GKKAIIAAYAMS

-1401 SNAMENAKALS
+1401 SDSIKNASALS
-1412 LLIVS
+1412 ILVVS
-1417 LSEACVLLG
+1417 LSAACVLLSF
-1426 VVGIFGKEAIAGVG
+1426 VGSLGAAAIIGVG
-1440 VLAAL
+1440 SLAAL

-1450 GIMYGIGVLA
+1450 GIMYGIGALA
-1460 QHQSSMDEFLDHGI
+1460 QYQPSMDEFLDHGI

-1500 SALPSIGTSL
+1500 SALPSIATSL
-1510 SMFMVNLMPFITAG
+1510 SMFMVNLMPFVTAG
-1524 KTIGSDTSL
+1524 KMIGSDTSL

-1562 GTSFTGLSEKFT
+1562 GASFTGLSEKFT

-1582 FSNATAGVNSEQVTA
+1582 FSNATTGVNSEQIKA

-1630 FSAKLEDF
+1630 FGDKLEGF

-1665 SLVGIL
+1665 SLVEVL
-1671 KTLPNSGG
+1671 KSLPNSGG
-1679 TLQTFLGSKDMES
+1679 TLQKFLGNKDMTS

-1701 TALVNYGNSVANLKV
+1701 TALANYGESVTDLKV
-1716 SAIKD
+1716 DAIKN
-1721 SVPAAEGLADFMK
+1721 SVPAAEALADFVK
-1734 ALPSSGGTWQKVFG
+1734 ALPSSGGAWQKVFG
-1748 NKNASN
+1748 NKNASDFSN
-1754 FGGQLETFGTSMK
+1754 QLETLGTSMK
-1767 NLSDTLSGVKFSYY
+1767 NLSDTLGEIEFSYY

-1787 LNTITEAVTNFD
+1787 LNTITEAVTNFNIN
-1799 VGSLNYIVTSIG
+1799 SLNSIVTSIG
-1811 GLGARASTAFTTN
+1811 SLGTKASTAFTTN
-1824 VEQST
+1824 IEQST

-1836 PLNKAVSSVRSC
+1836 PLNKAVSSARSY
-1848 MSKFYSAGSYLVTG
+1848 MSKFYSAGGYLVTG
-1862 FVNGIRD
+1862 FANGIRD
-1869 NIYRAQLAAIKM
+1869 NIYLAQRAAIYM
-1881 ANDTELAARSELD
+1881 ASSTENAARSRLH

-1916 IERFSYL
+1916 IARFSYL
-1923 GIRAVEGMSDNAID
+1923 GTRAVESMSDNAID
-1937 ATSKVLSSITAVLTD
+1937 SASKALSNITAALTD
-1952 DVNSQPTIRP
+1952 DVNTQPTIRP
-1962 IVDLSNVESSS
+1962 VVDLSNVESSS

-2009 IVSAIND
+2009 VVSAIKD

>member
-49 VNSAAKNASGIES
+49 VNSTAKNTSGIES

-130 NEEAVAAVMKNVS
+130 NEEAVAAVMQNVS

-171 DEMFS
+171 DQMFS

-224 ATLANY
+224 ATLASY
-230 LTKVGD
+230 LTKIGD

-253 ISFNTF
+253 ISFDIF

-343 AGFLEKLNIKN
+343 AGFLEKLDIKN

-364 AKTTKDFNSA
+364 AKTTKAFNSA

-477 KETGK
+477 KDTGK

-492 TPTKKGLFLDAIQN
+492 TPTKKDLFLDAIQN

-519 TAWNSVFS
+519 TAWNDVFS
-527 PKNLSDGVYK
+527 PKSLSDGVYK

-555 ADKLQRTFSGLFSAL
+555 ADKLRRTFSGLFSAL
-570 SVVKNFVGGTVAVVL
+570 SVVKNFVGGTVAVAL

-639 AIRDWVK
+639 AIRDWIK
-646 AFTELP
+646 AFIELP

-675 FSDGKKRI
+675 FSDGRKRI

-723 SFKGITNKI
+723 SFKGITNKV
-732 KGLKTSMKTELKSAT
+732 KGLKTSMKTELRSAT
-747 NILDGFKT
+747 SILDGFKT
-755 SLFKLA
+755 SLFNLA
-761 EEARSKIHMGDIFGY
+761 KEVRSKVRIGDIFGY

-810 AGIERSISKYIDA
+810 AGIEKSISKYIDA

-864 ELSMPLLT
+864 ELSTPLLT
-872 LIGLMGTLALLAYAV
+872 LIGLMGMLALLAYAV

-899 GIMFSIGGAIT
+899 GTMFSIGGAIA
-910 LLALSLKT
+910 LLALALKT
-918 LDGLSD
+918 MDGLSSD
-924 DIETTCKKAV
+924 DKTYKNAV
-934 VLFGLMLVLG
+934 VLIALIGVLG
-944 LVAMA
+944 VVAVA
-949 LGKYVPE
+949 LGERVPQL
-956 FSKGSIALIAFSAS
+956 SKGSIAIIAFAAAV
-970 IYILAKALKVISKID
+970 YILAKALKSISKID
-985 MRGLGRSFA
+985 KDSLNRSFA
-994 TIAGLIVVL
+994 TLVGLIL
-1003 GIAARG
+1003 ALSIAAQG
-1009 LKGISFSGGVAL
+1009 LKGLSFSGGVGL
-1021 IAMVIALKIL
+1021 IAMVIALKLL

-1038 CNFDGT
+1038 CNFDGNK
-1044 RIAENLLTIIGI
+1044 IAENLLTIIGI
-1056 LWILAALM
+1056 LGILAALM
-1064 AITNLAGVNAAKG
+1064 AITNLAGTNAATG

-1083 LAGAMYTMV
+1083 LAAAMYTMV
-1092 KVIKAMAEISQDDL
+1092 KAVKAMAEISQDDL
-1106 KRIKPILIS
+1106 KRITPILIS

-1122 LIVVSNLAGQFA
+1122 LIAVSNLAGQFA
-1134 HRAGMMLMMAAGS
+1134 HRAGMMLLMAAGS
-1147 LLILTGVI
+1147 LLILTGAI
-1155 VVLKNMSPDGLWRAV
+1155 VVLKNMSPDGLWKAV

-1181 GLIAVTHLAKNCKST
+1181 GLIAVTHLAKDCKST
-1196 LVLLTVTIAMMT
+1196 LVILTVTIAMMT

-1226 SALASII
+1226 SALASVI
-1233 ATFALLVAATGMF
+1233 ATFALLVAVTGMF
-1246 KDEDLAKKF
+1246 KGEDLAKKF

-1269 TIIVGMAKLSPDQ
+1269 AIIVGMAKLSPDQ
-1282 ALPCAQALATLLTAL
+1282 ALPCAQALAVLLTAL
-1297 ATSLFILSIAG
+1297 AASLFILSIAG

-1313 AMKAAYKM
+1313 AMAAAYKM
-1321 TGVVAILGATLIVMS
+1321 TGVVLILGAILTAMS
-1336 ALNVSNAVENATA
+1336 ALNASNAVENAKG

-1358 ASMVILFTFGGDV
+1358 TSMVILSTFGGNV
-1371 GKKAIISAYLMS
+1371 SGKAIIAAYAMS

-1401 SNAMENAKALS
+1401 SNAIENAAALS
-1412 LLIVS
+1412 ILVVS
-1417 LSEACVLLG
+1417 LSTACVLLAFAG
-1426 VVGIFGKEAIAGVG
+1426 SLGAAAIIGVG
-1440 VLAAL
+1440 SLAAL

-1450 GIMYGIGVLA
+1450 GIMYGIGALS
-1460 QHQSSMDEFLDHGI
+1460 QYQPSMDEFLDHGI

-1500 SALPSIGTSL
+1500 SALPSIATSL
-1510 SMFMVNLMPFITAG
+1510 SMFMVNLMPFVTAG
-1524 KTIGSDTSL
+1524 KMIGSDTSL

-1551 FLSGITSLIGL
+1551 FLSGIASLIGL

-1582 FSNATAGVNSEQVTA
+1582 FSNATTGVNSEQIKA

-1602 ASLAEVFKSLPKEGG
+1602 ASLAEVFNSLPKEGG

-1630 FSAKLEDF
+1630 FSSKLEDF
-1638 GNALTSYGNSVADLK
+1638 GNALTSYGNSVAELK

-1665 SLVGIL
+1665 SLVEVL
-1671 KTLPNSGG
+1671 KSLPNSGG
-1679 TLQTFLGSKDMES
+1679 TLQKFLGNKDMTS
-1692 FSNDLSGFG
+1692 FSNDISGFG
-1701 TALVNYGNSVANLKV
+1701 TALVNYGESVTDLKV
-1716 SAIKD
+1716 DAIKN
-1721 SVPAAEGLADFMK
+1721 SVPAAEALADFVK
-1734 ALPSSGGTWQKVFG
+1734 ALPSSGGAWQKVFG
-1748 NKNASN
+1748 NKNASDFSN
-1754 FGGQLETFGTSMK
+1754 QLEALGTSMK
-1767 NLSDTLSGVKFSYY
+1767 NLSNTLSEVEFSYY

-1787 LNTITEAVTNFD
+1787 LNSITEAVANFN
-1799 VGSLNYIVTSIG
+1799 VGSLNSIVTSIG
-1811 GLGARASTAFTTN
+1811 GLGTQASTTFTTN
-1824 VEQST
+1824 VENSA

-1836 PLNKAVSSVRSC
+1836 PLNKAVSSARSS
-1848 MSKFYSAGSYLVTG
+1848 MSKFYDAGRYLVAG
-1862 FVNGIRD
+1862 FANGIRD
-1869 NIYRAQLAAIKM
+1869 NIYLAQRAAI
-1881 ANDTELAARSELD
+1881 ALADNTESAARSRLH

-1923 GIRAVEGMSDNAID
+1923 GARAVESMSNDAIGS
-1937 ATSKVLSSITAVLTD
+1937 ASKVLSNVTAALTD
-1952 DVNSQPTIRP
+1952 DVNTQPTIRP
-1962 IVDLSNVESSS
+1962 IVDLSNVENSS

-1981 IDPTVSAF
+1981 MDPTVSAF
-1989 SNVRS
+1989 SNVHS

-2009 IVSAIND
+2009 VVSAIKD

-2035 YDSGSEVSEAI
+2035 YDSGSEVSDAI

>member
-49 VNSAAKNASGIES
+49 VNSVAKNTSGIES

-93 RFAKKTVGF
+93 RFAKKTVSF
-102 VTNGIIN
+102 VTGGIIN

-130 NEEAVAAVMKNVS
+130 NEEAVAAVMQNVS

-171 DEMFS
+171 DQMFS

-197 IFTQVAGQGRMM
+197 IFTQVAGQGRIM

-224 ATLANY
+224 ATLASY
-230 LTKVGD
+230 LTKIGD

-241 EAQIRDMVSKGQ
+241 EAQIRDMVSKGK
-253 ISFNTF
+253 ISFDTF

-343 AGFLEKLNIKN
+343 AGFLEKLDIKN

-364 AKTTKDFNSA
+364 AKTTKAFNSA

-477 KETGK
+477 KDTGK

-492 TPTKKGLFLDAIQN
+492 TPTKKDLFLDAIQN

-519 TAWNSVFS
+519 TAWNDVFS
-527 PKNLSDGVYK
+527 PKSLSDGVYK

-555 ADKLQRTFSGLFSAL
+555 ADKLRRTFSGLFSAL
-570 SVVKNFVGGTVAVVL
+570 SVIKNFVGGTVAIVL

-627 GAIATNAQKAAL
+627 GAIAANAQKAAL
-639 AIRDWVK
+639 AILDWVK
-646 AFTELP
+646 AFIELP

-664 IVNAFNATKEV
+664 IVNAFNATKEA

-723 SFKGITNKI
+723 SFKGITNKV

-755 SLFKLA
+755 SLFNLA
-761 EEARSKIHMGDIFGY
+761 EEVRSKIHMGDIFGY
-776 GMAALMVKSVMD
+776 GMAALMVKSVMG

-794 MLEGPLAGV
+794 MLEGPIAGV

-810 AGIERSISKYIDA
+810 AGIEKSISKYIDA
-823 KTFIDRSKAINVLAT
+823 KTFIDKAKAINVLSSAV
-838 AIVKLAIAVALLVAS
+838 VKLAIAVALLVAS
-853 MYVINDINQNG
+853 MYVINEINQNG
-864 ELSMPLLT
+864 ELSTPLLT
-872 LIGLMGTLALLAYAV
+872 LIGLMGMLALLAYAV

-899 GIMFSIGGAIT
+899 GIMFSIGGAIA
-910 LLALSLKT
+910 LLALALKT
-918 LDGLSD
+918 MDGLSSD
-924 DIETTCKKAV
+924 DKTYKNAV
-934 VLFGLMLVLG
+934 VLIALIGVLG
-944 LVAMA
+944 IVAVA
-949 LGKYVPE
+949 LGERVPQL
-956 FSKGSIALIAFSAS
+956 SKGSIAIIAFAAAV
-970 IYILAKALKVISKID
+970 YILAKALKSISKID
-985 MRGLGRSFA
+985 KDSLNRSFA
-994 TIAGLIVVL
+994 TLVGLIL
-1003 GIAARG
+1003 ALSIAAQG
-1009 LKGISFSGGVAL
+1009 LTGLSFSGGVGL
-1021 IAMVIALKIL
+1021 IAMVIALKLL

-1038 CNFDGT
+1038 CNFDGNK
-1044 RIAENLLTIIGI
+1044 IAENLLTIIGI
-1056 LWILAALM
+1056 LGILAALM
-1064 AITNLAGVNAAKG
+1064 AITNLAGTNAATG

-1083 LAGAMYTMV
+1083 LAAAMYTMV
-1092 KVIKAMAEISQDDL
+1092 KAVKAMAEISQDDL
-1106 KRIKPILIS
+1106 KRITPILIS

-1122 LIVVSNLAGQFA
+1122 LIAVSNLAGQFA
-1134 HRAGMMLMMAAGS
+1134 HRAGMMLLMAAGS

-1155 VVLKNMSPDGLWRAV
+1155 VILKNMSPDGLWKAV

-1181 GLIAVTHLAKNCKST
+1181 GLIAVTHLAKDCKST

-1226 SALASII
+1226 SALASVI
-1233 ATFALLVAATGMF
+1233 ATFALLVAVTGMF
-1246 KDEDLAKKF
+1246 KGEDLAKKF

-1269 TIIVGMAKLSPDQ
+1269 AIIVGMAKLSPDQ
-1282 ALPCAQALATLLTAL
+1282 ALPCAQSLAVLLTAL
-1297 ATSLFILSIAG
+1297 AASLFILSIAG

-1313 AMKAAYKM
+1313 AMAAAYKM
-1321 TGVVAILGATLIVMS
+1321 TGVVLILGAILTAMS
-1336 ALNVSNAVENATA
+1336 ALNASNAVENAKG

-1358 ASMVILFTFGGDV
+1358 TSMVILSTFGGDV
-1371 GKKAIISAYLMS
+1371 SGKAIIAAYAMS

-1401 SNAMENAKALS
+1401 SNAIENAAALS
-1412 LLIVS
+1412 ILVVS
-1417 LSEACVLLG
+1417 LSTACVLLAFAG
-1426 VVGIFGKEAIAGVG
+1426 SLGAAAIIGVG
-1440 VLAAL
+1440 SLAAL

-1450 GIMYGIGVLA
+1450 GIMYGIGALS
-1460 QHQSSMDEFLDHGI
+1460 QYQPSMDEFLDHGI

-1500 SALPSIGTSL
+1500 SALPSIATSL
-1510 SMFMVNLMPFITAG
+1510 SMFMVNLMPFVTAG
-1524 KTIGSDTSL
+1524 KMIGSDTSL

-1551 FLSGITSLIGL
+1551 FLSGIASLIGL

-1582 FSNATAGVNSEQVTA
+1582 FSNATTGVNSEQIKA

-1602 ASLAEVFKSLPKEGG
+1602 ASLAEVFNSLPKEGG

-1630 FSAKLEDF
+1630 FSSKLEDF
-1638 GNALTSYGNSVADLK
+1638 GNALTSYGNSVAELK

-1665 SLVGIL
+1665 SLVEVL
-1671 KTLPNSGG
+1671 KSLPNSGG
-1679 TLQTFLGSKDMES
+1679 TLQKFLGNKDMTS
-1692 FSNDLSGFG
+1692 FSNDISGFG
-1701 TALVNYGNSVANLKV
+1701 TALVNYGESVTDLKV
-1716 SAIKD
+1716 DAIKN
-1721 SVPAAEGLADFMK
+1721 SVPAAEALADFVK
-1734 ALPSSGGTWQKVFG
+1734 ALPSSGGAWQKVFG
-1748 NKNASN
+1748 NKNASDFSN
-1754 FGGQLETFGTSMK
+1754 QLEALGTSMK
-1767 NLSDTLSGVKFSYY
+1767 NLSNTLSEVEFSYY

-1787 LNTITEAVTNFD
+1787 LNSITEAVANFN
-1799 VGSLNYIVTSIG
+1799 VGSLNSIVTSVG
-1811 GLGARASTAFTTN
+1811 ALGTRASTTFTTN
-1824 VEQST
+1824 VEQSA

-1836 PLNKAVSSVRSC
+1836 PLNKAVSSARSG
-1848 MSKFYSAGSYLVTG
+1848 MSKFYDAGRYLVAG
-1862 FVNGIRD
+1862 FANGIRD
-1869 NIYRAQLAAIKM
+1869 NIYLAQRAAI
-1881 ANDTELAARSELD
+1881 ALADNTESAARSRLH

-1923 GIRAVEGMSDNAID
+1923 GARAVESMSNDAIGS
-1937 ATSKVLSSITAVLTD
+1937 ASKVLSNVTAALTD
-1952 DVNSQPTIRP
+1952 DVNTQPTIRP
-1962 IVDLSNVESSS
+1962 IVDLSNVENSS

-1981 IDPTVSAF
+1981 MDPTVSAF
-1989 SNVRS
+1989 SNVHS
-1994 ISAMMNRNQNGANDD
+1994 ISAMMNRNQNSANDD
-2009 IVSAIND
+2009 VVSAIKD

-2035 YDSGSEVSEAI
+2035 YDSGSEVSDAI

>member
-49 VNSAAKNASGIES
+49 VNSTAKNTSGIES

-130 NEEAVAAVMKNVS
+130 NEEAVAAVMQNVS

-171 DEMFS
+171 DQMFS

-224 ATLANY
+224 ATLASY
-230 LTKVGD
+230 LTKIGD

-253 ISFNTF
+253 ISFDTF

-343 AGFLEKLNIKN
+343 AGFLEKLDIKN

-364 AKTTKDFNSA
+364 AKTTKAFNSA

-393 RVIRGEFGNG
+393 KVIRGEFGNG

-477 KETGK
+477 KDTGK

-492 TPTKKGLFLDAIQN
+492 TPTKKDLFLEAIQN

-519 TAWNSVFS
+519 TAWNDVFS
-527 PKNLSDGVYK
+527 PKSLSDGVYK

-555 ADKLQRTFSGLFSAL
+555 ADKLRRTFSGLFSAL
-570 SVVKNFVGGTVAVVL
+570 SVIKNFVGGTVAIVL

-627 GAIATNAQKAAL
+627 GAIAANAQKAAL

-646 AFTELP
+646 AFIELP

-664 IVNAFNATKEV
+664 IVNAFNATKEA

-683 ADFIDNWKDLDK
+683 ADFIDRWKDLDK

-708 KKNVLDEFFKVNFNF
+708 KKNVLDEFFKVNF
-723 SFKGITNKI
+723 SFKGVTNKV

-755 SLFKLA
+755 SLFNLA
-761 EEARSKIHMGDIFGY
+761 EEVRSKIHMGDIFGY
-776 GMAALMVKSVMD
+776 GMAALMVKSVMG

-794 MLEGPLAGV
+794 MLEGPIAGV

-810 AGIERSISKYIDA
+810 AGIEKSISKYINA
-823 KTFIDRSKAINVLAT
+823 KTFIDKAKAINVLSSAV
-838 AIVKLAIAVALLVAS
+838 VKLAIAVALLVAS

-872 LIGLMGTLALLAYAV
+872 LIGLMGMLALLAYAV

-899 GIMFSIGGAIT
+899 GIMFSIGGAIA
-910 LLALSLKT
+910 LLALALKT
-918 LDGLSD
+918 MDGLSSD
-924 DIETTCKKAV
+924 DKTYKNAV
-934 VLFGLMLVLG
+934 VLIALIGVLG
-944 LVAMA
+944 VVAVA
-949 LGKYVPE
+949 LGERVPQL
-956 FSKGSIALIAFSAS
+956 SKGSIAIIAFAAAV
-970 IYILAKALKVISKID
+970 YILAKALKSISKID
-985 MRGLGRSFA
+985 KDSLNRSFA
-994 TIAGLIVVL
+994 TLVGLIL
-1003 GIAARG
+1003 ALSIAAQG
-1009 LKGISFSGGVAL
+1009 LKGLSFSGGVGL
-1021 IAMVIALKIL
+1021 IAMVIALKLL

-1038 CNFDGT
+1038 CNFDGNK
-1044 RIAENLLTIIGI
+1044 IAENLLTIIGT
-1056 LWILAALM
+1056 LGILAALM
-1064 AITNLAGVNAAKG
+1064 AITNLAGTNAATG

-1083 LAGAMYTMV
+1083 LAAAMYTMV
-1092 KVIKAMAEISQDDL
+1092 KAVKAMAEISQDDL
-1106 KRIKPILIS
+1106 KRITPILIS

-1122 LIVVSNLAGQFA
+1122 LIAVSNLAGQFA
-1134 HRAGMMLMMAAGS
+1134 HRAGMMLLMAAGS

-1155 VVLKNMSPDGLWRAV
+1155 VVLKNMSPDGLWKAV

-1181 GLIAVTHLAKNCKST
+1181 GLIAVTHLAKDCKST

-1226 SALASII
+1226 SALASVI
-1233 ATFALLVAATGMF
+1233 ATFALLVAVTGMF
-1246 KDEDLAKKF
+1246 KGEDLAKKF

-1269 TIIVGMAKLSPDQ
+1269 ASIVGMAKLSPDQ
-1282 ALPCAQALATLLTAL
+1282 ALPCAQALAVLLTAL
-1297 ATSLFILSIAG
+1297 AASLFILSIAG

-1313 AMKAAYKM
+1313 AMAAAYKM
-1321 TGVVAILGATLIVMS
+1321 TGVVLILGAILTAMS
-1336 ALNVSNAVENATA
+1336 ALNASNAVENAKG

-1358 ASMVILFTFGGDV
+1358 TSMVILYTFGGDV
-1371 GKKAIISAYLMS
+1371 SGKAIIAAYAMS

-1401 SNAMENAKALS
+1401 SNAIENAAALS
-1412 LLIVS
+1412 ILVVS
-1417 LSEACVLLG
+1417 LSDACVLLG
-1426 VVGIFGKEAIAGVG
+1426 VAGQFGMKAIAGIG

-1450 GIMYGIGVLA
+1450 GIMYGIGALA
-1460 QHQSSMDEFLDHGI
+1460 QYQPSMDEFLDHGI

-1479 IGEGLGNFIGSF
+1479 IGEGLGNFVGSF

-1500 SALPSIGTSL
+1500 SALPSIATSL
-1510 SMFMVNLMPFITAG
+1510 SMFMVNLMPFVTAG
-1524 KTIGSDTSL
+1524 KMIGSDTSL

-1551 FLSGITSLIGL
+1551 FLSGIASLIGL

-1582 FSNATAGVNSEQVTA
+1582 FSNATTGVNSEQIKA

-1602 ASLAEVFKSLPKEGG
+1602 ASLAEVFNSLPKEGG

-1630 FSAKLEDF
+1630 FSSKLEDF
-1638 GNALTSYGNSVADLK
+1638 GNALTSYGNSVAELK

-1665 SLVGIL
+1665 SLVEVL
-1671 KTLPNSGG
+1671 KSLPNSGG
-1679 TLQTFLGSKDMES
+1679 TLQKFLGNKDMTS
-1692 FSNDLSGFG
+1692 FSNDISGFG
-1701 TALVNYGNSVANLKV
+1701 IALFNYGESVTDLKV
-1716 SAIKD
+1716 DAIKN
-1721 SVPAAEGLADFMK
+1721 SVPAAEALADFVK
-1734 ALPSSGGTWQKVFG
+1734 ALPSSDGAWQKVFG
-1748 NKNASN
+1748 NKNASDFSN
-1754 FGGQLETFGTSMK
+1754 QLEALGTSMK
-1767 NLSDTLSGVKFSYY
+1767 NLSNTLSEVEFSYY

-1787 LNTITEAVTNFD
+1787 LNSITEAVANFN
-1799 VGSLNYIVTSIG
+1799 VGSLNSIVTSIG
-1811 GLGARASTAFTTN
+1811 GLGTQASTTFTTN
-1824 VEQST
+1824 VENST

-1836 PLNKAVSSVRSC
+1836 PLNKAVSSARSG
-1848 MSKFYSAGSYLVTG
+1848 MSKFYDAGRYLVAG
-1862 FVNGIRD
+1862 FANGIRD
-1869 NIYRAQLAAIKM
+1869 NIYLAQRAAI
-1881 ANDTELAARSELD
+1881 ALADNTESAARSRLH

-1923 GIRAVEGMSDNAID
+1923 GARAVESMSNDAIGS
-1937 ATSKVLSSITAVLTD
+1937 ASKVLSNVTAALTD
-1952 DVNSQPTIRP
+1952 DVNTQPTIRP
-1962 IVDLSNVESSS
+1962 IVDLSNVENSS

-1981 IDPTVSAF
+1981 MDPTVSAF
-1989 SNVRS
+1989 SNVHS
-1994 ISAMMNRNQNGANDD
+1994 ISAMMNSNQNGANDD
-2009 IVSAIND
+2009 VVSAIKD

-2035 YDSGSEVSEAI
+2035 YDSGSEVSDAI

>member
-49 VNSAAKNASGIES
+49 VNSAAKNTSGIES

-75 TMGIVG
+75 TMGIIG

-130 NEEAVAAVMKNVS
+130 NEEAVAAVMQNVS

-197 IFTQVAGQGRMM
+197 IFTQVAGQGRLM

-216 SGRGMNAA
+216 SVRGMNAA

-236 GTKYT
+236 GTEYT
-241 EAQIRDMVSKGQ
+241 EAQIRDLVSKGL
-253 ISFNTF
+253 ISFDIF

-343 AGFLEKLNIKN
+343 AGFLEKLDIKN

-364 AKTTKDFNSA
+364 AKTTKAFNSA

-527 PKNLSDGVYK
+527 PKNLSDAVYK

-555 ADKLQRTFSGLFSAL
+555 ADKLRRTFSGLFSVL
-570 SVVKNFVGGTVAVVL
+570 SVIKNFVGGTVAIVL
-585 RVVSKLLSSLH
+585 RVVLKLLSLLH
-596 ISLLDVTAAVGDAI
+596 IGILDVTAAVGDAI

-652 VVQKTVTSVKTA
+652 VVHKTVTSIKTA

-683 ADFIDNWKDLDK
+683 SDFIDNWKDLDK

-794 MLEGPLAGV
+794 MLEGPIAGI
-803 TSVVKGL
+803 TSVVKGF
-810 AGIERSISKYIDA
+810 AGIEKSIAKYIDA
-823 KTFIDRSKAINVLAT
+823 KKLIDKAKAFNILSS
-838 AIVKLAIAVALLVAS
+838 AIVKLAFAVALLVAS

-872 LIGLMGTLALLAYAV
+872 LIGLMGMLALLAYAV

-910 LLALSLKT
+910 LLALALKT
-918 LDGLSD
+918 MDGLSSD
-924 DIETTCKKAV
+924 DKTYKNAV
-934 VLFGLMLVLG
+934 VLIALIGVLG
-944 LVAMA
+944 VVAVA
-949 LGKYVPE
+949 LGERVPQL
-956 FSKGSIALIAFSAS
+956 SKGSIAIIAFAAGV
-970 IYILAKALKVISKID
+970 YILAKALKSIGKID
-985 MRGLGRSFA
+985 KDSLNRSFA
-994 TIAGLIVVL
+994 TLVGLIL
-1003 GIAARG
+1003 ALSIAAQG
-1009 LKGISFSGGVAL
+1009 LKGLSFSGGVGL
-1021 IAMVIALKIL
+1021 IAMVIALKVL

-1038 CNFDGT
+1038 CNFDGN

-1056 LWILAALM
+1056 LGILAALM
-1064 AITNLAGVNAAKG
+1064 AITNLAGTNAAKG

-1083 LAGAMYTMV
+1083 LAGAMYAMV
-1092 KVIKAMAEISQDDL
+1092 KAIKAMAEISPDDL
-1106 KRIKPILIS
+1106 KRMTPILIS

-1122 LIVVSNLAGQFA
+1122 LIAVSNLAGQFA

-1181 GLIAVTHLAKNCKST
+1181 GLIAVTHLAKDCKST

-1213 LAHLDPASLDAAK
+1213 LAHIDPASLDSAK

-1246 KDEDLAKKF
+1246 KGEGLAKKF
-1255 GGLMSLVLV
+1255 GGLISLVIV

-1269 TIIVGMAKLSPDQ
+1269 TIIVGMAKLSPDH

-1313 AMKAAYKM
+1313 AMTAAYKM
-1321 TGVVAILGATLIVMS
+1321 TGVVLILGAILTVMS

-1358 ASMVILFTFGGDV
+1358 ASIAILSNFGGDIS
-1371 GKKAIISAYLMS
+1371 KKAIIAAGGMS
-1383 GVLAIL
+1383 VVLALL

-1401 SNAMENAKALS
+1401 SNAIENAAALS
-1412 LLIVS
+1412 ILIVS
-1417 LSEACVLLG
+1417 LSYACKLLG
-1426 VVGIFGKEAIAGVG
+1426 PLGALGGKAFIGVG

-1450 GIMYGIGVLA
+1450 GIMYGIGALA
-1460 QHQSSMDEFLDHGI
+1460 QHQPSMDEFLDHGI

-1500 SALPSIGTSL
+1500 SALPSIATSL
-1510 SMFMVNLMPFITAG
+1510 STFMANLMSFVNDG
-1524 KTIGSDTSL
+1524 KMIGSDTSL
-1533 LDGIVAITK
+1533 LDGIAAITK
-1542 AVLLLTAAD
+1542 AVLLLTAEN
-1551 FLSGITSLIGL
+1551 FLRGIASLIGL

-1582 FSNATAGVNSEQVTA
+1582 FSNATTGVNSEQVKA

-1602 ASLAEVFKSLPKEGG
+1602 ASLSDALSSLPKEGG
-1617 WFQTVFGEQDLSG
+1617 WFQSAFGGQDLSG
-1630 FSAKLEDF
+1630 LSTNLEKF
-1638 GNALTSYGNSVADLK
+1638 GTALSVYGNSVANLNTT
-1653 VDAINNSVPAAN
+1653 AIENSGPSVN
-1665 SLVGIL
+1665 SLVNIL
-1671 KTLPNSGG
+1671 KSLPNSGG
-1679 TLQTFLGSKDMES
+1679 TLQKFLGNKDMGS
-1692 FSNDLSGFG
+1692 FSTELSGFG
-1701 TALVNYGNSVANLKV
+1701 DALVKYGNSVANLKV
-1716 SAIKD
+1716 KAIED
-1721 SVPAAEGLADFMK
+1721 SVPAAEGLADFMN
-1734 ALPSSGGTWQKVFG
+1734 ALPSSDGTWQKVFG
-1748 NKNASN
+1748 KKNASN
-1754 FGGQLETFGTSMK
+1754 FGGQLEAFGTSMK
-1767 NLSDTLSGVKFSYY
+1767 NLSDTLSGVEFSYY

-1799 VGSLNYIVTSIG
+1799 VGSLNSIVTSIG
-1811 GLGARASTAFTTN
+1811 GLGTQASTAFTTN

-1836 PLNKAVSSVRSC
+1836 PLNKAESSARGY
-1848 MSKFYSAGSYLVTG
+1848 MSKFYDAAKYLVTG
-1862 FVNGIRD
+1862 FANGIRD
-1869 NIYRAQLAAIKM
+1869 NIYLAQLAAIKM
-1881 ANDTELAARSELD
+1881 ANDTETAARSKLH
-1894 INSPSKVFRKI
+1894 IYSPSRVFRKI
-1905 GAGVPEGFAQG
+1905 GAWVPKGFAQG

-1923 GIRAVEGMSDNAID
+1923 GARAVEGMSNDAID
-1937 ATSKVLSSITAVLTD
+1937 SASKVLSNINAVLTD
-1952 DVNSQPTIRP
+1952 DVNTQPTIRP
-1962 IVDLSNVESSS
+1962 VVDLSNVESSS

-2009 IVSAIND
+2009 VVSAIKD

>member
-49 VNSAAKNASGIES
+49 VNSTAKNTSGIES

-130 NEEAVAAVMKNVS
+130 NEEAVAAVMQNVS

-171 DEMFS
+171 DQMFS

-224 ATLANY
+224 ATLASY
-230 LTKVGD
+230 LTKIGD

-253 ISFNTF
+253 ISFDTF

-343 AGFLEKLNIKN
+343 AGFLEKLDIKN

-364 AKTTKDFNSA
+364 AKTTKAFNSA

-477 KETGK
+477 KDTGK

-492 TPTKKGLFLDAIQN
+492 TPTKKDLFLDAIQN
-506 GLKGLSKVLKTVK
+506 GLKGLSKILKTVK
-519 TAWNSVFS
+519 TAWNDVFS
-527 PKNLSDGVYK
+527 PTSLSDGVYK

-555 ADKLQRTFSGLFSAL
+555 ADKLRRTFSGLFSAL
-570 SVVKNFVGGTVAVVL
+570 SVVKNFVGGTVAVAL

-639 AIRDWVK
+639 AIRDWIK
-646 AFTELP
+646 AFIELP

-664 IVNAFNATKEV
+664 IVNAFNATKEA

-723 SFKGITNKI
+723 SFKGITNKV
-732 KGLKTSMKTELKSAT
+732 KGLKTSMKTELRSAT
-747 NILDGFKT
+747 SILDGFKT
-755 SLFKLA
+755 SLFNLA
-761 EEARSKIHMGDIFGY
+761 EEVRSKVRIGDIFGY

-810 AGIERSISKYIDA
+810 AGIEKSISKYIDA

-864 ELSMPLLT
+864 ELSTPLLT
-872 LIGLMGTLALLAYAV
+872 LIGLMGMLALLAYAV

-899 GIMFSIGGAIT
+899 GIMFSIGGAIA
-910 LLALSLKT
+910 LLALALKT
-918 LDGLSD
+918 MDGLSSD
-924 DIETTCKKAV
+924 DKTYKNAV
-934 VLFGLMLVLG
+934 VLIALIGVLG
-944 LVAMA
+944 VVAVA
-949 LGKYVPE
+949 LGERVPQL
-956 FSKGSIALIAFSAS
+956 SKGSIAIIAFAAAV
-970 IYILAKALKVISKID
+970 YILAKALKSISKID
-985 MRGLGRSFA
+985 KDSLNRSFA
-994 TIAGLIVVL
+994 TLVGLIL
-1003 GIAARG
+1003 ALSIAAQG
-1009 LKGISFSGGVAL
+1009 LKGLSFSGGVGL
-1021 IAMVIALKIL
+1021 IAMVIALKLL

-1038 CNFDGT
+1038 CNFDGNK
-1044 RIAENLLTIIGI
+1044 IAENLLTIIGI
-1056 LWILAALM
+1056 LGILAALM
-1064 AITNLAGVNAAKG
+1064 AITNLAGTNAATG

-1083 LAGAMYTMV
+1083 LAAAMYTMV
-1092 KVIKAMAEISQDDL
+1092 KAVKAMAEISQDDL
-1106 KRIKPILIS
+1106 KRITPILIS

-1122 LIVVSNLAGQFA
+1122 LIAVSNLAGQFA
-1134 HRAGMMLMMAAGS
+1134 HRAGMMLLMAAGS

-1155 VVLKNMSPDGLWRAV
+1155 VVLKNMSPDGLWKAV

-1181 GLIAVTHLAKNCKST
+1181 GLIAVTHLAKDCKST

-1213 LAHLDPASLDAAK
+1213 LAHLDPASLDAARN
-1226 SALASII
+1226 ALSSVI
-1233 ATFALLVAATGMF
+1233 ATFALLVAVTGMF
-1246 KDEDLAKKF
+1246 KGEDLAKKF

-1264 TGILA
+1264 TGILSA
-1269 TIIVGMAKLSPDQ
+1269 IIVGMAKLSPDQ
-1282 ALPCAQALATLLTAL
+1282 ALPCAQALAVLLTAL
-1297 ATSLFILSIAG
+1297 AASLFILSIAG

-1313 AMKAAYKM
+1313 AMAAAYKM
-1321 TGVVAILGATLIVMS
+1321 TGVVLILGAILTAMS
-1336 ALNVSNAVENATA
+1336 ALNASNAVENAKG

-1358 ASMVILFTFGGDV
+1358 TSMVILSTFGGDV
-1371 GKKAIISAYLMS
+1371 SGKAIIAAYAMS

-1401 SNAMENAKALS
+1401 SNAIENAAALS
-1412 LLIVS
+1412 ILVVS
-1417 LSEACVLLG
+1417 LSTACVLLAFAG
-1426 VVGIFGKEAIAGVG
+1426 SLGAAAIIGVG
-1440 VLAAL
+1440 SLAAL

-1450 GIMYGIGVLA
+1450 GIMYGIGALS
-1460 QHQSSMDEFLDHGI
+1460 QYQPSMDEFLDHGI

-1500 SALPSIGTSL
+1500 SALPSIATSL
-1510 SMFMVNLMPFITAG
+1510 SMFMVNLMPFVTAG
-1524 KTIGSDTSL
+1524 KMIGSDTSL

-1551 FLSGITSLIGL
+1551 FLSGIASLIGL

-1582 FSNATAGVNSEQVTA
+1582 FSNATTGVNSEQIKA

-1602 ASLAEVFKSLPKEGG
+1602 ASLAEVFNSLPKEGG

-1630 FSAKLEDF
+1630 FSSKLEDF
-1638 GNALTSYGNSVADLK
+1638 GNALTSYGNSVAELK

-1665 SLVGIL
+1665 SLVEVL
-1671 KTLPNSGG
+1671 KSLPNSGG
-1679 TLQTFLGSKDMES
+1679 TLQEFLGNKDMTS
-1692 FSNDLSGFG
+1692 FSNDISGFG
-1701 TALVNYGNSVANLKV
+1701 TALVSYGESVTDLKV
-1716 SAIKD
+1716 DAIKN
-1721 SVPAAEGLADFMK
+1721 SVPAAEALADFVK
-1734 ALPSSGGTWQKVFG
+1734 ALPSSGGAWQKVFG
-1748 NKNASN
+1748 NKNASDFSN
-1754 FGGQLETFGTSMK
+1754 QLEALGTSMK
-1767 NLSDTLSGVKFSYY
+1767 NLSNTLSEVEFSYY
-1781 DSAATA
+1781 DSAAAA
-1787 LNTITEAVTNFD
+1787 LNSITEAVANFN
-1799 VGSLNYIVTSIG
+1799 VGSLNSIVTSIG
-1811 GLGARASTAFTTN
+1811 GLGTQASTAFTTN
-1824 VEQST
+1824 VEQSA

-1836 PLNKAVSSVRSC
+1836 PLNKAVSSARSG
-1848 MSKFYSAGSYLVTG
+1848 MSKFYDAGRYLVAG
-1862 FVNGIRD
+1862 FANGIRD
-1869 NIYRAQLAAIKM
+1869 NIYLAQRAAI
-1881 ANDTELAARSELD
+1881 ALADNTESAARSRLR

-1923 GIRAVEGMSDNAID
+1923 GTMAVNDMSNDVID
-1937 ATSKVLSSITAVLTD
+1937 SASKVLSNVTAALTD
-1952 DVNSQPTIRP
+1952 DVNTQPMIRP

-1981 IDPTVSAF
+1981 MDPTVSAF
-1989 SNVRS
+1989 SNVHS
-1994 ISAMMNRNQNGANDD
+1994 INAMMNRNQNGVNDD
-2009 IVSAIND
+2009 VVSAIKD

-2035 YDSGSEVSEAI
+2035 YDSGSEVSDAI

>member
-49 VNSAAKNASGIES
+49 VNSTAKNTSGIES

-130 NEEAVAAVMKNVS
+130 NEEAVAAVMQNVS

-171 DEMFS
+171 DQMFS

-224 ATLANY
+224 ATLASY
-230 LTKVGD
+230 LTKIGD

-253 ISFNTF
+253 ISFDTF

-343 AGFLEKLNIKN
+343 AGFLEKLDIKN

-364 AKTTKDFNSA
+364 AKTTKAFNSA

-477 KETGK
+477 KDTGK

-492 TPTKKGLFLDAIQN
+492 TPTKKDLFLDAIQN

-519 TAWNSVFS
+519 TAWNDVFS
-527 PKNLSDGVYK
+527 PKSLSDGVYK

-555 ADKLQRTFSGLFSAL
+555 ADKLRRTFSGLFSAL
-570 SVVKNFVGGTVAVVL
+570 SVVKNFVGGTVAVAL

-596 ISLLDVTAAVGDAI
+596 TSLLDVTAAVGDAI

-639 AIRDWVK
+639 AIRDWIK
-646 AFTELP
+646 AFIELP

-675 FSDGKKRI
+675 FSDGRKRI

-723 SFKGITNKI
+723 SFKGITNKV
-732 KGLKTSMKTELKSAT
+732 KGLKTSMKTELRSAT
-747 NILDGFKT
+747 SILDGFKT
-755 SLFKLA
+755 SLFNLA
-761 EEARSKIHMGDIFGY
+761 EEVRSKVRIGDIFGY
-776 GMAALMVKSVMD
+776 GMAALMVKSVMG

-794 MLEGPLAGV
+794 MLEGPIAGV

-810 AGIERSISKYIDA
+810 AGIEKSISKYIDA

-864 ELSMPLLT
+864 ELSTPLLT
-872 LIGLMGTLALLAYAV
+872 LIGLMGMLALLAYAV

-899 GIMFSIGGAIT
+899 GIMFSIGGAIA
-910 LLALSLKT
+910 LLALALKT
-918 LDGLSD
+918 MDGLSSD
-924 DIETTCKKAV
+924 DKTYKNAV
-934 VLFGLMLVLG
+934 VLIALIGVLG
-944 LVAMA
+944 VVAVA
-949 LGKYVPE
+949 LGERVPQL
-956 FSKGSIALIAFSAS
+956 SKGSIAIIAFAAAV
-970 IYILAKALKVISKID
+970 YILAKALKSISKID
-985 MRGLGRSFA
+985 KDSLNRSFA
-994 TIAGLIVVL
+994 TLVGLIL
-1003 GIAARG
+1003 ALSIAAQG
-1009 LKGISFSGGVAL
+1009 LTGLSFSGGVGL
-1021 IAMVIALKIL
+1021 IAMVIALKLL

-1038 CNFDGT
+1038 CNFDGNK
-1044 RIAENLLTIIGI
+1044 IAENLLTIIGI
-1056 LWILAALM
+1056 LGILAALM
-1064 AITNLAGVNAAKG
+1064 AITNLAGTNAATG

-1083 LAGAMYTMV
+1083 LAAAMYTMV
-1092 KVIKAMAEISQDDL
+1092 KAVKAMAEISQDDL
-1106 KRIKPILIS
+1106 KRITPILIS

-1122 LIVVSNLAGQFA
+1122 LIAVSNLAGQFA
-1134 HRAGMMLMMAAGS
+1134 HRAGMMLLMAAGS

-1155 VVLKNMSPDGLWRAV
+1155 VVLKNMSPDGLWKAV

-1181 GLIAVTHLAKNCKST
+1181 GLIAVTHLAKDCKST

-1226 SALASII
+1226 SALASVI
-1233 ATFALLVAATGMF
+1233 ATFALLVAVTGMF
-1246 KDEDLAKKF
+1246 KGEDLAKKF

-1269 TIIVGMAKLSPDQ
+1269 AIIVGMAKLSPDQ
-1282 ALPCAQALATLLTAL
+1282 ALPCAQALAVLLTAL
-1297 ATSLFILSIAG
+1297 AASLFILSIAG

-1313 AMKAAYKM
+1313 AMAAAYKM
-1321 TGVVAILGATLIVMS
+1321 TGVVLILGAILTAMS
-1336 ALNVSNAVENATA
+1336 ALNASNAVENAKG

-1358 ASMVILFTFGGDV
+1358 TSMVILSTFGGDV
-1371 GKKAIISAYLMS
+1371 SGKAIIAAYAMS

-1401 SNAMENAKALS
+1401 SNAIENAAALS
-1412 LLIVS
+1412 ILVVS
-1417 LSEACVLLG
+1417 LSTACVLLAFAG
-1426 VVGIFGKEAIAGVG
+1426 SLGAAAIIGVG
-1440 VLAAL
+1440 SLAAL

-1450 GIMYGIGVLA
+1450 GIMYGIGALS
-1460 QHQSSMDEFLDHGI
+1460 QYQPSMDEFLDHGI

-1500 SALPSIGTSL
+1500 SALPSIATSL
-1510 SMFMVNLMPFITAG
+1510 SMFMVNLMPFVTAG
-1524 KTIGSDTSL
+1524 KMIGSDTSL

-1551 FLSGITSLIGL
+1551 FLSGLASLIGL
-1562 GTSFTGLSEKFT
+1562 GTSFTGLSEKFK
-1574 AIGEAMVA
+1574 AIGEAMTA
-1582 FSNATAGVNSEQVTA
+1582 FSNATTDVNSEQIKA

-1602 ASLAEVFKSLPKEGG
+1602 ASLAEVFNSLPKEGG

-1630 FSAKLEDF
+1630 FSSKLEDF
-1638 GNALTSYGNSVADLK
+1638 GNALTSYGNSVAELK

-1665 SLVGIL
+1665 SLVEVL
-1671 KTLPNSGG
+1671 KSLPNSGG
-1679 TLQTFLGSKDMES
+1679 TLQKFLGNKDMTS
-1692 FSNDLSGFG
+1692 FSNDISGFG
-1701 TALVNYGNSVANLKV
+1701 TALVNYGTSVTDLKV
-1716 SAIKD
+1716 DAIKN
-1721 SVPAAEGLADFMK
+1721 SVPAAEALADFVK
-1734 ALPSSGGTWQKVFG
+1734 ALPSSGGAWQKVFG
-1748 NKNASN
+1748 NKNASDFSN
-1754 FGGQLETFGTSMK
+1754 QLKALGTSMK
-1767 NLSDTLSGVKFSYY
+1767 NLSNTLSEVEFSYY

-1787 LNTITEAVTNFD
+1787 LNSITEAVANFN
-1799 VGSLNYIVTSIG
+1799 VGSLNSIVTSIG
-1811 GLGARASTAFTTN
+1811 GLGTQASTTFTTN
-1824 VEQST
+1824 VENST

-1836 PLNKAVSSVRSC
+1836 PLNKAVSSARSG
-1848 MSKFYSAGSYLVTG
+1848 MSKFYDAGRYLVAG
-1862 FVNGIRD
+1862 FANGIRD
-1869 NIYRAQLAAIKM
+1869 NIYLAQRAAI
-1881 ANDTELAARSELD
+1881 ALADNTESAARSRLH

-1923 GIRAVEGMSDNAID
+1923 GARAVESMSNDAIGS
-1937 ATSKVLSSITAVLTD
+1937 ASKVLSNVTAALTD
-1952 DVNSQPTIRP
+1952 DVNTQPTIRP
-1962 IVDLSNVESSS
+1962 IVDLSNVENSS

-1981 IDPTVSAF
+1981 MDPTVSAF
-1989 SNVRS
+1989 SNVHS

-2009 IVSAIND
+2009 VVSAIKD

-2035 YDSGSEVSEAI
+2035 YDSGSEVSDAI

>member
-49 VNSAAKNASGIES
+49 VNSAAKNTSGIES

-130 NEEAVAAVMKNVS
+130 NEEAVAAVMQNVS

-197 IFTQVAGQGRMM
+197 IFTQVAGQGRLM

-216 SGRGMNAA
+216 SVRGMNAA

-236 GTKYT
+236 GTEYT
-241 EAQIRDMVSKGQ
+241 EAQIRDMVSKGK
-253 ISFNTF
+253 ISFDTF

-343 AGFLEKLNIKN
+343 AGFLEKLDIKN

-364 AKTTKDFNSA
+364 AKTTKAFNSA

-570 SVVKNFVGGTVAVVL
+570 SVVKNFVGGTVAIVL

-596 ISLLDVTAAVGDAI
+596 IGILDVTAAVGDAI

-664 IVNAFNATKEV
+664 VVNAFNATKEV
-675 FSDGKKRI
+675 FSDGKNRI

-723 SFKGITNKI
+723 SFKGITNKV

-794 MLEGPLAGV
+794 MLEGPLAGI
-803 TSVVKGL
+803 TSVVKGF
-810 AGIERSISKYIDA
+810 AGIEKSVAKYIDA
-823 KTFIDRSKAINVLAT
+823 KKLIEKAKAFNILSS
-838 AIVKLAIAVALLVAS
+838 AIVKLALAVALLVAS

-872 LIGLMGTLALLAYAV
+872 IIGLMGMLALLAYAV

-899 GIMFSIGGAIT
+899 GIMFSIGGAIA
-910 LLALSLKT
+910 LLALALKT
-918 LDGLSD
+918 MDGLSSD
-924 DIETTCKKAV
+924 DKTYKNAV
-934 VLFGLMLVLG
+934 VLIALIGVLG
-944 LVAMA
+944 VVAVA
-949 LGKYVPE
+949 LGERVPQL
-956 FSKGSIALIAFSAS
+956 SKGSIAIIAFAAGV
-970 IYILAKALKVISKID
+970 YILAKALKSIGKID
-985 MRGLGRSFA
+985 KDSLNRSFA
-994 TIAGLIVVL
+994 TLVGLIL
-1003 GIAARG
+1003 ALSIAAQG
-1009 LKGISFSGGVAL
+1009 LKGFSFSGGVGL
-1021 IAMVIALKIL
+1021 IAMVIALKVL

-1038 CNFDGT
+1038 CNFDGN

-1056 LWILAALM
+1056 LGILAALM
-1064 AITNLAGVNAAKG
+1064 AITNLAGTNAATG

-1083 LAGAMYTMV
+1083 LAAAMYTMV
-1092 KVIKAMAEISQDDL
+1092 KAVKAMAEISPDDL
-1106 KRIKPILIS
+1106 KRMTPILIS

-1122 LIVVSNLAGQFA
+1122 LIAVSNLAGQFA

-1181 GLIAVTHLAKNCKST
+1181 GLIAVTHLAKDCKST
-1196 LVLLTVTIAMMT
+1196 LVLLTVAIAMMT

-1213 LAHLDPASLDAAK
+1213 LAHIDPASLDAAK

-1246 KDEDLAKKF
+1246 KGEDLAKKF

-1269 TIIVGMAKLSPDQ
+1269 TIIVGMAKLSPDH
-1282 ALPCAQALATLLTAL
+1282 ALPCAQALTTLLTAL

-1308 KDADE
+1308 KDANE
-1313 AMKAAYKM
+1313 AVGAAYKM
-1321 TGVVAILGATLIVMS
+1321 TGVLAILGLVFAEMT
-1336 ALNVSNAVENATA
+1336 ALNVSNAVENAKG

-1358 ASMVILFTFGGDV
+1358 TSMVILSTFGGNAS
-1371 GKKAIISAYLMS
+1371 GKAIIAAYAMS

-1396 TALNV
+1396 TALNI
-1401 SNAMENAKALS
+1401 SNAIKNSAALS
-1412 LLIVS
+1412 ILVVS
-1417 LSEACVLLG
+1417 LSAACVLLSF
-1426 VVGIFGKEAIAGVG
+1426 VGSLGAAAIIGVG
-1440 VLAAL
+1440 SLAAL

-1450 GIMYGIGVLA
+1450 GIMYGIGALA
-1460 QHQSSMDEFLDHGI
+1460 QYQPSMDEFLDHGI

-1500 SALPSIGTSL
+1500 SSLPSIATNL
-1510 SMFMVNLMPFITAG
+1510 SMFMTNLIPFVTAG
-1524 KTIGSDTSL
+1524 KMIGSDTSL
-1533 LDGIVAITK
+1533 LDGIAAITK

-1551 FLSGITSLIGL
+1551 FLSGIASLIGL

-1582 FSNATAGVNSEQVTA
+1582 FSNATTGVNSEQIKA

-1617 WFQTVFGEQDLSG
+1617 LWQGIFGEQDLSD
-1630 FSAKLEDF
+1630 FSTKLGNF
-1638 GNALTSYGNSVADLK
+1638 GNALTSYGNSVANLN
-1653 VDAINNSVPAAN
+1653 VSAINNSVPAAN
-1665 SLVGIL
+1665 SLVDIL
-1671 KTLPNSGG
+1671 KSLPNSGG
-1679 TLQTFLGSKDMES
+1679 TLQKFLGNKDMTS

-1721 SVPAAEGLADFMK
+1721 SVPAAEGLADFMN
-1734 ALPSSGGTWQKVFG
+1734 ALPSSDGTWQKVFG

-1754 FGGQLETFGTSMK
+1754 FGGQLEAFGTSMK
-1767 NLSDTLSGVKFSYY
+1767 NLSDTLSGVEFSYY

-1799 VGSLNYIVTSIG
+1799 VGSLNFIVTSIG
-1811 GLGARASTAFTTN
+1811 SLGTQASTAFTTN

-1836 PLNKAVSSVRSC
+1836 PLNKAESSVRSY
-1848 MSKFYSAGSYLVTG
+1848 MSKFYSAGGYLVTG
-1862 FVNGIRD
+1862 FANGIRD
-1869 NIYRAQLAAIKM
+1869 NIYLAQLAAIKM
-1881 ANDTELAARSELD
+1881 ANDTETAARSKLH
-1894 INSPSKVFRKI
+1894 IYSPSRVFRKI
-1905 GAGVPEGFAQG
+1905 GSWVPKGFAQG

-1923 GIRAVEGMSDNAID
+1923 GVSAVEGMSNDAID
-1937 ATSKVLSSITAVLTD
+1937 SASKVLSNINAVLTD
-1952 DVNSQPTIRP
+1952 DVNTQPTIRP
-1962 IVDLSNVESSS
+1962 VVDLSNVESSS

-1994 ISAMMNRNQNGANDD
+1994 ISAMMNRNQNGTNDD
-2009 IVSAIND
+2009 VVSAIKD

>member
-49 VNSAAKNASGIES
+49 VNSAAKNTSGIES

-224 ATLANY
+224 ATLASY
-230 LTKVGD
+230 LTKIGD

-253 ISFNTF
+253 ISFDTF

-266 FGEHAKAANSTFEGA
+266 FGEHAKAANSTFQGA

-343 AGFLEKLNIKN
+343 AGFLEKLDIKN

-364 AKTTKDFNSA
+364 AKTTKAFNSA

-570 SVVKNFVGGTVAVVL
+570 SVVKNFVGGTVAAVL

-723 SFKGITNKI
+723 SFKGITNKV

-755 SLFKLA
+755 SLFNLA

-794 MLEGPLAGV
+794 MLEGPIAGV

-810 AGIERSISKYIDA
+810 AGIEKSISKYIDA
-823 KTFIDRSKAINVLAT
+823 KTFIDKAKAINVLAT
-838 AIVKLAIAVALLVAS
+838 AVVKLAVAVALLVAS

-1083 LAGAMYTMV
+1083 LTGAMYTMV

-1246 KDEDLAKKF
+1246 KGEDLAKKF
-1255 GGLMSLVLV
+1255 GGLMSLVFV
-1264 TGILA
+1264 TGLLA
-1269 TIIVGMAKLSPDQ
+1269 TIIFGMAKLSPDH

-1297 ATSLFILSIAG
+1297 ATSLYILSIVG

-1313 AMKAAYKM
+1313 AMTAARRM
-1321 TGVVAILGATLIVMS
+1321 TVVVSILGVILIVMS
-1336 ALNVSNAVENATA
+1336 ALNVSNAVENAKG

-1358 ASMVILFTFGGDV
+1358 TSIVILSTFGGDV
-1371 GKKAIISAYLMS
+1371 GKEAIKAAVGMS
-1383 GVLAIL
+1383 IVLALL
-1389 GLVLAEM
+1389 GLVLAEV

-1401 SNAMENAKALS
+1401 SNAIENATALS
-1412 LLIVS
+1412 LLIMS
-1417 LSEACVLLG
+1417 LSYACKLLG
-1426 VVGIFGKEAIAGVG
+1426 PLGALGGKAFIGVG

-1450 GIMYGIGVLA
+1450 GIMYGIGALA

-1479 IGEGLGNFIGSF
+1479 IGEGLGNLIGSF

-1510 SMFMVNLMPFITAG
+1510 SMFMVNLMPFVTAG
-1524 KTIGSDTSL
+1524 KMIGSDTSL

-1551 FLSGITSLIGL
+1551 FLSGIASLIGL

-1582 FSNATAGVNSEQVTA
+1582 FSNATTGVNSEQVTS

-1602 ASLAEVFKSLPKEGG
+1602 ASLADALSSLPKEGG

-1630 FSAKLEDF
+1630 FSTNLEKF
-1638 GNALTSYGNSVADLK
+1638 GNALSGYGNSVANLNTT
-1653 VDAINNSVPAAN
+1653 AIEDSVPSVN
-1665 SLVGIL
+1665 SLVDIL
-1671 KTLPNSGG
+1671 KSLPNSGG
-1679 TLQTFLGSKDMES
+1679 TLQKFLGNKDMES
-1692 FSNDLSGFG
+1692 FSTDLSGFG
-1701 TALVNYGNSVANLKV
+1701 DALVKYGNSVANLKV
-1716 SAIKD
+1716 EAIED
-1721 SVPAAEGLADFMK
+1721 SVPAAEGLAEFMN
-1734 ALPSSGGTWQKVFG
+1734 ALPSSDGTWQKVFG
-1748 NKNASN
+1748 KKNASN
-1754 FGGQLETFGTSMK
+1754 FGGQLEAFGTSMK
-1767 NLSDTLSGVKFSYY
+1767 NLSDTLSGVEFSYY

-1799 VGSLNYIVTSIG
+1799 VGSLNSIVTSIG
-1811 GLGARASTAFTTN
+1811 SLGTQASTAFTTN

-1836 PLNKAVSSVRSC
+1836 PLNKAESSARGY

-1862 FVNGIRD
+1862 FANGIRD
-1869 NIYRAQLAAIKM
+1869 NIYLAQLAAIKM
-1881 ANDTELAARSELD
+1881 ANDTELAARSELH

-1923 GIRAVEGMSDNAID
+1923 GTRAVEGMSNDAID
-1937 ATSKVLSSITAVLTD
+1937 SASKVLSNINAVLTD
-1952 DVNSQPTIRP
+1952 DVNTQPMIRP
-1962 IVDLSNVESSS
+1962 VVDLSNVESSS

-2009 IVSAIND
+2009 VVSAIKD

>member
-49 VNSAAKNASGIES
+49 VNSTAKNTSGIES

-93 RFAKKTVGF
+93 RFAKKTVSF
-102 VTNGIIN
+102 VTGGIIN

-130 NEEAVAAVMKNVS
+130 NEEAVAAVMQNVS

-171 DEMFS
+171 DQMFS

-224 ATLANY
+224 ATLASY
-230 LTKVGD
+230 LTKIGD

-253 ISFNTF
+253 ISFDTF

-343 AGFLEKLNIKN
+343 AGFLEKLDIKN

-364 AKTTKDFNSA
+364 AKTTKAFNSA

-477 KETGK
+477 KDTGK

-492 TPTKKGLFLDAIQN
+492 TPTKKDLFLDAIQN

-519 TAWNSVFS
+519 TAWNDVFS
-527 PKNLSDGVYK
+527 PKSLSDGVYK

-555 ADKLQRTFSGLFSAL
+555 ADKLRRTFSGLFSVL
-570 SVVKNFVGGTVAVVL
+570 SVVKNFVGGTVAVAL

-639 AIRDWVK
+639 AIRDWIK
-646 AFTELP
+646 AFIELP

-675 FSDGKKRI
+675 FSDGRKRI

-723 SFKGITNKI
+723 SFKGITNKV
-732 KGLKTSMKTELKSAT
+732 KGLKTSMKTELRSAT
-747 NILDGFKT
+747 SILDGFKT
-755 SLFKLA
+755 SLFNLA
-761 EEARSKIHMGDIFGY
+761 EEVRSKVRIGDIFGY

-810 AGIERSISKYIDA
+810 AGIEKSISKYIDA

-864 ELSMPLLT
+864 ELSTPLLT
-872 LIGLMGTLALLAYAV
+872 LIGLMGMLALLAYAV

-899 GIMFSIGGAIT
+899 GIMFSIGGAIA
-910 LLALSLKT
+910 LLALALKT
-918 LDGLSD
+918 MDGLSSD
-924 DIETTCKKAV
+924 DKTYKNAV
-934 VLFGLMLVLG
+934 VLIALIGVLG
-944 LVAMA
+944 VVAVA
-949 LGKYVPE
+949 LGERVPQL
-956 FSKGSIALIAFSAS
+956 SKGSIAIIAFAAAV
-970 IYILAKALKVISKID
+970 YILAKALKSISKID
-985 MRGLGRSFA
+985 KDGLNRSFA
-994 TIAGLIVVL
+994 TLVGLIL
-1003 GIAARG
+1003 ALSIAAQG
-1009 LKGISFSGGVAL
+1009 LKGLSFSGGVGL
-1021 IAMVIALKIL
+1021 IAMVIALKLL

-1038 CNFDGT
+1038 CNFDGNK
-1044 RIAENLLTIIGI
+1044 IAENLLTIIGI
-1056 LWILAALM
+1056 LGILAALM
-1064 AITNLAGVNAAKG
+1064 AITNLAGTNAATG

-1083 LAGAMYTMV
+1083 LAAAMYTMV
-1092 KVIKAMAEISQDDL
+1092 KAVKAMAEISQDDL
-1106 KRIKPILIS
+1106 KRITPILIS

-1122 LIVVSNLAGQFA
+1122 LIAVSNLAGQFA
-1134 HRAGMMLMMAAGS
+1134 HRAGMMLLMAAGS

-1155 VVLKNMSPDGLWRAV
+1155 VVLKNMSPDGLWKAV

-1181 GLIAVTHLAKNCKST
+1181 GLIAVTHLAKDCKST

-1226 SALASII
+1226 SALASVI
-1233 ATFALLVAATGMF
+1233 ATFALLVAVTGMF
-1246 KDEDLAKKF
+1246 KGEDLAKKF

-1269 TIIVGMAKLSPDQ
+1269 AIIVGMAKLSPDQ
-1282 ALPCAQALATLLTAL
+1282 ALPCAQALAVLLTAL
-1297 ATSLFILSIAG
+1297 AASLFILSIAG

-1313 AMKAAYKM
+1313 AMAAAYKM
-1321 TGVVAILGATLIVMS
+1321 TGVVLILGAILTAMS
-1336 ALNVSNAVENATA
+1336 ALNASNAVENAKG

-1358 ASMVILFTFGGDV
+1358 TSMVILSTFGGDV
-1371 GKKAIISAYLMS
+1371 SGKAIIAAYAMS

-1401 SNAMENAKALS
+1401 SNAIENAAALS
-1412 LLIVS
+1412 ILVVS
-1417 LSEACVLLG
+1417 LSTACVLLAFAG
-1426 VVGIFGKEAIAGVG
+1426 SLGAAAIIGVG
-1440 VLAAL
+1440 SLAAL

-1450 GIMYGIGVLA
+1450 GIMYGIGALS
-1460 QHQSSMDEFLDHGI
+1460 QYQPSMDEFLDHGI

-1500 SALPSIGTSL
+1500 SALPSIATSL
-1510 SMFMVNLMPFITAG
+1510 SMFMVNLMPFVTAG
-1524 KTIGSDTSL
+1524 KMIGSDTSL

-1551 FLSGITSLIGL
+1551 FLSGIASLIGL

-1582 FSNATAGVNSEQVTA
+1582 FSNATTGVNSEQIKA

-1602 ASLAEVFKSLPKEGG
+1602 ASLAEVFNSLPKEGG

-1630 FSAKLEDF
+1630 FSSKLEDF
-1638 GNALTSYGNSVADLK
+1638 GNALTSYGNSVAELK

-1665 SLVGIL
+1665 SLVEVL
-1671 KTLPNSGG
+1671 KSLPNSGG
-1679 TLQTFLGSKDMES
+1679 TLQKFLGNKDMTS
-1692 FSNDLSGFG
+1692 FSNDISGFG
-1701 TALVNYGNSVANLKV
+1701 TALVNYGESVTDLKV
-1716 SAIKD
+1716 DAIKN
-1721 SVPAAEGLADFMK
+1721 SVPAAEALADFVK
-1734 ALPSSGGTWQKVFG
+1734 ALPSSGGAWQKVFG
-1748 NKNASN
+1748 NKNASDFSN
-1754 FGGQLETFGTSMK
+1754 QLEALGTSMK
-1767 NLSDTLSGVKFSYY
+1767 NLSNTLSEVEFSYY

-1787 LNTITEAVTNFD
+1787 LNSITEAVANFN
-1799 VGSLNYIVTSIG
+1799 VGSLNSIVTSIG
-1811 GLGARASTAFTTN
+1811 GLGTQASTTFTTN
-1824 VEQST
+1824 VENST

-1836 PLNKAVSSVRSC
+1836 PLNKAVSSARSG
-1848 MSKFYSAGSYLVTG
+1848 MSKFYDAGRYLVAG
-1862 FVNGIRD
+1862 FANGIRD
-1869 NIYRAQLAAIKM
+1869 NIYLAQRAAI
-1881 ANDTELAARSELD
+1881 ALADNTESAARSRLH

-1923 GIRAVEGMSDNAID
+1923 GARAVESMSNDAIGS
-1937 ATSKVLSSITAVLTD
+1937 ASKVLSNVTAALTD
-1952 DVNSQPTIRP
+1952 DVNTQPTIRP
-1962 IVDLSNVESSS
+1962 IVDLSNVENSS

-1981 IDPTVSAF
+1981 MDPTVSAF
-1989 SNVRS
+1989 SNVHS

-2009 IVSAIND
+2009 VVSAIKD

-2035 YDSGSEVSEAI
+2035 YDSGSEVSDAI